1 MELKIYSGNGT
12 LKLSVEPRDNST
24 QVEEIQAGNVLSLS
38 FTLPRR
44 VSLDVNDYANFLGH
58 RYWLTEKYRPIQKS
72 TVEWEYSFKL
82 YGLENLIS
90 RFLVINSTDGGNEP
104 VFTLTAPPRE
114 HVALIVKSINAG
126 FGTNDWKV
134 GTVEGNDNIV
144 VEYHGKYC
152 DEGLKAV
159 ADATGTEYW
168 IEGTTVNLCR
178 CEHGERVI
186 LGYRNGLTKI
196 QPDVAD
202 NAKVYTRLFPIGSS
216 KNIDPAKYG
225 HSRLQLPGGV
235 QYVDVNTDK
244 YGIIH
249 HYEENAFADIFPRY
263 TGTVSNVRSEER
275 TNEEGDKY
283 SVYYFK
289 DDNLPFDPNNYD
301 LGLLVKRVTFQQGSE
316 LAGLGNDDN
325 GTHYFEFNFDSGTR
339 EFEIIPLFTDSGHL
353 PGGVLI
359 PKPGDLYIPWNML
372 MPDEYYSIAE
382 DEFLAAVHEYNRR
395 HCVDVSCFKA
405 STDYIEIDKRKLELH
420 VGQRVRLES
429 PDYFPETGYKDS
441 RITKITRK
449 VNRPSQMDLEISDA
463 LSTGAIDK
471 IKGDIDEVKAYVQLS
486 RGNLPDIIKV
496 GDCTPFTDN
505 NILSARRTKTDFMS
519 RRHDDRSA
527 GRIAS
532 DKALEVGDF
541 RSGASG
547 AMLFKDALSGHTV
560 LELDKLYVRLKAY
573 FETLE
578 IVHVN
583 SVGGKQ
589 IITPGGG
596 IRLNRVATKGLV
608 EVEVEKTRPKVDAEG
623 NPVLDDEGN
632 PVMETYTETQLVDNG
647 VPEGVYRCW
656 FLAEQD
662 GETIEN
668 RFAVGDQAYSKT
680 FNAKEGVSNKVS
692 NNYYWRLV
700 TGVGDDYIDLS
711 MTDCDTGSDAP
722 VAGDVVAHLGN
733 RNDVDRQ
740 NALVFSAV
748 DTFSPSITLYQGIDS
763 YSYVGK
769 DVVGYGVD
777 KTTGKAF
784 FRVYGDGY
792 IGARDGSSFLQFIE
806 GEGAQFKGKLS
817 VGTTI
822 GDGSTIESALQ
833 KATQSAIDTANENI
847 GTFVTAVTAQI
858 DELGKQIDRQIQT
871 WFDTGIPTLD
881 NHPAE
886 NWTTDEDK
894 EKHLGDLY
902 FDNLTGLAYR
912 FSKNDSGNYFWN
924 DKVDSAIAKALADA
938 AKAQDTADGKRRVFV
953 SQPTDADEYDV
964 GDLWVNANYPAD
976 ASVYS
981 NEILRSVSHKAA
993 NAPFTINHWTKSS
1006 KYTDDTRAE
1015 QVQQNVDNLATEVNA
1030 VHSTVNDMHD
1040 FTDEAF
1046 KDGIVDRAEAAKIE
1060 GYINAVQSIKA
1071 QADNAYSPVYDNAL
1085 LAGVA
1090 KAELAEAMTAFTLSC
1105 TELISTVNT
1114 SVADGIV
1121 TAIERAAVDGKYTAF
1136 NTKYGD
1142 FTARLAVANAYIQ
1155 DKINSTVN
1163 DALRQIG
1170 SYSYLKNALKENTS
1184 IEGGLIQSSVLAL
1197 GYTDAQGA
1205 HHIMAGS
1212 SGIYESS
1219 QLGGGIAFW
1228 AGGPRI
1234 DKFVDTT
1241 ATDAA
1246 SFVVRHDGSG
1256 YAAKGAIR
1264 FNADGTVEAD
1274 PLSFF
1279 VGEST
1284 VGGLLASLQV
1294 VMAGDKPD
1302 YIIPKVPFQS
1312 LTVANGIR
1320 IGDGWLKYDAAKK
1333 AVYVEG
1339 LDGAAIGFYSKG
1351 WLSFRGAND
1360 GSGGS
1365 AVAGAANLSD
1375 LKDVSLG
1382 SLVAGQALVWN
1393 GAKWVNSTIATS
1405 GLDELSLANYLSS
1418 HGYATQSWANGVF
1431 VSKSGDTMT
1440 GHLTLLAHDMY
1451 LKNSTDGSQYVCYGF
1466 KNTANAIIAQIGY
1479 HNTGKRVIINPV
1491 GSSEPWVDA
1500 VGKYNLI
1507 IGNNELKYNTHSLL
1521 HTGNYTATLDDRY
1534 LKLTGGTVTGLLKI
1548 SFAASTPFIVNNP
1561 VVNKECGIAFNLSN
1575 TGKGWVGYNP
1585 TLGAVL
1591 YNYANGKYLGIKDD
1605 GTPHY
1610 QGYTLWHSGND
1621 GHNSGLD
1628 ADTVDG
1634 VQCSDMLHF
1643 VALQPQNLDANS
1655 IVTTGSCYV
1664 PRGDMNNSSW
1674 NGYTFTNFPTS
1685 KPQGGFMLMNLAEG
1699 NYRRQL
1705 YTAYNNSNLYVRYY
1719 YFNGTAVTW
1728 SPWRTLAF
1736 TDSTVANANS
1746 LGGKAAAQYVTTDT
1760 AQEIT
1765 GIKTFT
1771 NYTKIEQ
1778 ALMFKGAPDGVYFA
1792 TSANG
1797 NLNISA
1803 HTNYSYVKNIG
1814 YITPSGSLTMG
1825 SFIKSGGTAAQF
1837 LKADG
1842 SVDSR
1847 AFLVL
1852 DGQQESTGP
1861 SLDLNA
1867 FNTAVFTRIR
1877 TGEQT
1882 TTNCPFAGY
1891 GQLLNLWTTGKVS
1904 ALQIATKSSDIYF
1917 RSKDGA
1923 AATITSNWHRILHSG
1938 NYSSILDDRYVN
1950 ASGDTMTGP
1959 LAVREIDAPD
1969 GNGLLAYSGSW
1980 TGVDFSSQYGVGT
1993 INKQGVI
2000 RSGNASLIH
2009 YRHGAGNATIWDS
2022 LNDGHGSGLNADMLD
2037 GLHLDSVRGY
2047 RVEHPAINSSLA
2059 VGNVPFNALGMQH
2072 GTPIYNDPEFAS
2084 GNNGVAVYNNAANGN
2099 VTITRIAD
2107 NQASANSSGYILQ
2120 IKVTGP
2126 AEPWTGGF
2134 VQSIQS
2140 RANAV
2145 FMQIFRAKIPVGYN
2159 VNVNSNQMGANYSD
2173 VWITSTAGTGKW
2185 EWYARVVYCGASG
2198 SFSLGGYVSLKGANA
2213 TAANP
2218 LYWYLSHCQV
2228 WDLSKNNYGTLRA
2241 KFADALS
2248 ASRSIWGQSF
2258 DGSGNV
2264 SGNMTGV
2271 GTITSTYYSLH
2282 NISNNPYLK
2291 FNVDGK
2297 ITYVQALSTGIG
2309 VGPTYTALF
2318 VTNDSKVGIGTA
2330 SPSEKL
2336 SVAGWVGTIG
2346 DTGWYNITHGGGWY
2360 MSDSGWVRTYNNKG
2374 IYSGTGE
2381 IRNNSYFNRT
2391 VYEGSS
2397 WNNGYGAYNVGIIS
2411 NSSQTPLMVAYRNGY
2426 AVDVT
2431 GANRLFALEL
2441 LNNGAEMHFAFGG
2454 STKFSMTS
2462 AGVFFA
2468 DGGLWTNGFL
2478 SFKGKNTSS
2487 DARLKR
2493 HIRDIHVPLAV
2504 IAKAPNI
2511 IYAWRDDGS
2520 LDMGSIAQYWQKHL
2534 PLSVR
2539 LCQNGY
2545 LGMDYSKVAL
2555 ACVISMASELLGVK
2569 DDVSVLKRELRQLKH
2584 ENQQL
2589 KQQIDRM
2596 ERRIA

>member
-1 MELKIYSGNGT
+1 ME
-12 LKLSVEPRDNST
+12 VEIVDIHGSSILRFEPN
-24 QVEEIQAGNVLSLS
+24 AGS
-38 FTLPRR
+38 RR
-44 VSLDVNDYANFLGH
+44 VRHLMGDDYVSLKVSSPTRIPLTIGCIAKTQYGNFEIASPSPNPTYNEDTGGYDYDIRFDAHYIKWENKIFLYTQGD
-58 RYWLTEKYRPIQKS
+58 RRSGAAWS
-72 TVEWEYSFKL
+72 
-82 YGLENLIS
+82 
-90 RFLVINSTDGGNEP
+90 
-104 VFTLTAPPRE
+104 LTAPLEVHMEIFLKNLKKLGYTYGGTHYGFSIASSIENKSRLITYQSTSLLDALNEMAKAWDCEWWLEDNMIMFGRVQYGSYVDIEIGVNAANIQPSAQRDSFATRIYAFGSTRNIPPGYRESQEEEVVVNGIVQKRLMLPSGYPYVDVRSGLSTAEAIEGVVFADHIYPRTDGLISE
-114 HVALIVKSINAG
+114 VSAYDVIVNDDEEGKTESDSEPAQDAGNGEPSDQPNQEEGEEKKKQRYWRFKDANFNFSNDYILPNTELRAVFQSGKLNGMDFAVAFNPNGKPEKLEDGTWNPDAQLFEIVANEDYGRLLPDDILKPEAGDKYVLYGWDVTKIENLGLVAEAESELLDYARSYVAKMSIDPNTYTCPMMSDYMYGLDKHGNLNSAYSKHFDIGASVNLVNAAFFSG
-126 FGTNDWKV
+126 GSRQSRVVGYEMDFSEPWVCTLYVGEKASYSRLKNLESKVDALTLKGQTYTGSRGGGGSIYVIGTNDTTPPTDRNV
-134 GTVEGNDNIV
+134 
-144 VEYHGKYC
+144 YSSLRQRRMF
-152 DEGLKAV
+152 LKR
-159 ADATGTEYW
+159 DA
-168 IEGTTVNLCR
+168 
-178 CEHGERVI
+178 
-186 LGYRNGLTKI
+186 
-196 QPDVAD
+196 
-202 NAKVYTRLFPIGSS
+202 
-216 KNIDPAKYG
+216 
-225 HSRLQLPGGV
+225 
-235 QYVDVNTDK
+235 
-244 YGIIH
+244 
-249 HYEENAFADIFPRY
+249 
-263 TGTVSNVRSEER
+263 
-275 TNEEGDKY
+275 
-283 SVYYFK
+283 
-289 DDNLPFDPNNYD
+289 
-301 LGLLVKRVTFQQGSE
+301 
-316 LAGLGNDDN
+316 
-325 GTHYFEFNFDSGTR
+325 
-339 EFEIIPLFTDSGHL
+339 
-353 PGGVLI
+353 
-359 PKPGDLYIPWNML
+359 
-372 MPDEYYSIAE
+372 
-382 DEFLAAVHEYNRR
+382 
-395 HCVDVSCFKA
+395 
-405 STDYIEIDKRKLELH
+405 
-420 VGQRVRLES
+420 
-429 PDYFPETGYKDS
+429 
-441 RITKITRK
+441 
-449 VNRPSQMDLEISDA
+449 
-463 LSTGAIDK
+463 
-471 IKGDIDEVKAYVQLS
+471 
-486 RGNLPDIIKV
+486 
-496 GDCTPFTDN
+496 
-505 NILSARRTKTDFMS
+505 
-519 RRHDDRSA
+519 DDRTT
-527 GRIAS
+527 GKLAS
-532 DKALEVGDF
+532 DKAFEVGEF

-578 IVHVN
+578 IIHVN

-623 NPVLDDEGN
+623 NPVLDEEGN

-662 GETIEN
+662 GEKVEN

-692 NNYYWRLV
+692 NSYYWRLV

-748 DTFSPSITLYQGIDS
+748 DTFSPSITLYQGINS

-792 IGARDGSSFLQFIE
+792 IGARDGSSFLQFVE

-847 GTFVTAVTAQI
+847 GTFVTAVTAKL
-858 DELGKQIDRQIQT
+858 DELGTQIDRQIQT
-871 WFDTGIPTLD
+871 WFDTGTPTLN

-886 NWTTDEDK
+886 NWTTDE
-894 EKHLGDLY
+894 ERNVHLGDLY
-902 FDNLTGLAYR
+902 YDDNGYAYR
-912 FSKNDSGNYFWN
+912 FQQKPDGTYYWKEIKDNDI
-924 DKVDSAIAKALADA
+924 VKALADA

-1060 GYINAVQSIKA
+1060 GYINSVQSIKA
-1071 QADNAYSPVYDNAL
+1071 QADNAYAPVYENAL

-1090 KAELAEAMTAFTLSC
+1090 KTELAEAMTAFTQSC

-1114 SVADGIV
+1114 SVADGLV

-1142 FTARLAVANAYIQ
+1142 FTARLAAANAYIQ
-1155 DKINSTVN
+1155 DKINATAN
-1163 DALRQIG
+1163 DALSQIG

-1197 GYTDAQGA
+1197 GYTDALGA

-1228 AGGPRI
+1228 AGGSRI
-1234 DKFVDTT
+1234 DKFVNTT

-1312 LTVANGIR
+1312 LTVADGIR

-1339 LDGAAIGFYSKG
+1339 LDGTTIGFYSTG

-1365 AVAGAANLSD
+1365 ASAGASNLSD

-1382 SLVAGQALVWN
+1382 SLAAGQALVWN

-1405 GLDELSLANYLSS
+1405 GLDEASLANYLTS
-1418 HGYATQSWANGVF
+1418 HSYATQQWANGAF
-1431 VSKSGDTMT
+1431 VNKSGDTMT
-1440 GHLTLLAHDMY
+1440 GHLTMLAKDVY

-1466 KNTANAIIAQIGY
+1466 KNTANAIIAQVGY
-1479 HNTGKRVIINPV
+1479 HNTAKRIIINPV
-1491 GSSEPWVDA
+1491 GSSEPWMDA

-1507 IGNNELKYNTHSLL
+1507 VGNNELKYNT
-1521 HTGNYTATLDDRY
+1521 
-1534 LKLTGGTVTGLLKI
+1534 
-1548 SFAASTPFIVNNP
+1548 
-1561 VVNKECGIAFNLSN
+1561 
-1575 TGKGWVGYNP
+1575 
-1585 TLGAVL
+1585 
-1591 YNYANGKYLGIKDD
+1591 
-1605 GTPHY
+1605 
-1610 QGYTLWHSGND
+1610 YTLWHSGND
-1621 GHNSGLD
+1621 GHNSRLD

-1634 VQCSDMLHF
+1634 VHCSDMLHF
-1643 VALQPQNLDANS
+1643 VALQPQNLDAND
-1655 IVTTGSCYV
+1655 IITTGSCYV
-1664 PRGDMNNSSW
+1664 PRGDMNQSSW

-1699 NYRRQL
+1699 NYRRQI
-1705 YTAYNNSNLYVRYY
+1705 YTAYNNPNLYSRYY
-1719 YFNGTAVTW
+1719 YYNRTTATW
-1728 SPWRTLAF
+1728 SPWHTLAF

-1746 LGGKAAAQYVTTDT
+1746 LGGIAAGDYVTRNGD
-1760 AQEIT
+1760 QKI
-1765 GIKTFT
+1765 GGVKTFT
-1771 NYTKIEQ
+1771 TYVKNEM
-1778 ALMFKGAPDGVYFA
+1778 ASMFKAGADGIYFA
-1792 TSANG
+1792 PSTDGSLRINT
-1797 NLNISA
+1797 
-1803 HTNYSYVKNIG
+1803 HTNYSYTG
-1814 YITPSGSLTMG
+1814 YIGRISQDGSLTMG
-1825 SFIKSGGTAAQF
+1825 SFIKSGGTASQF
-1837 LKADG
+1837 LMADG
-1842 SVDSR
+1842 TVTTKH
-1847 AFLVL
+1847 VL
-1852 DGQQESTGP
+1852 S
-1861 SLDLNA
+1861 S
-1867 FNTAVFTRIR
+1867 I
-1877 TGEQT
+1877 
-1882 TTNCPFAGY
+1882 TNLGWV
-1891 GQLLNLWTTGKVS
+1891 GTSG
-1904 ALQIATKSSDIYF
+1904 QIATINTLAFWNGQYTAGNSNLQYCDRGRFGTMATASASDY
-1917 RSKDGA
+1917 
-1923 AATITSNWHRILHSG
+1923 
-1938 NYSSILDDRYVN
+1938 
-1950 ASGDTMTGP
+1950 
-1959 LAVREIDAPD
+1959 LA
-1969 GNGLLAYSGSW
+1969 
-1980 TGVDFSSQYGVGT
+1980 
-1993 INKQGVI
+1993 
-2000 RSGNASLIH
+2000 RSG
-2009 YRHGAGNATIWDS
+2009 
-2022 LNDGHGSGLNADMLD
+2022 GSMTNTNLVTNMNADLLD

-2047 RVEHPAINSSLA
+2047 RVEHPAINSSLT
-2059 VGNVPFNALGMQH
+2059 VGNMPFNAFGMQH
-2072 GTPIYNDPEFAS
+2072 GTPLFIDPEFAS
-2084 GNNGVAVYNNAANGN
+2084 GTNNVGVYNNLQNGN
-2099 VTITRIAD
+2099 VTVTRIAD
-2107 NQASANSSGYILQ
+2107 DQTSANSSGYILQ
-2120 IKVTGP
+2120 IKVTGA
-2126 AEPWTGGF
+2126 AEPCLGGF
-2134 VQSIQS
+2134 VQAIQS

-2159 VNVNSNQMGANYSD
+2159 VNDNSNQMGTNYSD

-2198 SFSLGGYVSLKGANA
+2198 TFSLGGYVSLKGANA

-2218 LYWYLSHCQV
+2218 LYWYLSHCQA
-2228 WDLSKNNYGTLRA
+2228 WDLSKNNYGSLRA

-2248 ASRSIWGQSF
+2248 ASRTLWGQSF
-2258 DGSGNV
+2258 NGSSNV

-2282 NISNNPYLK
+2282 NISTNPYLK
-2291 FNVDGK
+2291 FNVGGN

-2336 SVAGWVGTIG
+2336 SVNGWVGTIG
-2346 DTGWYNITHGGGWY
+2346 ASGWYNITYGGGWY
-2360 MSDSGWVRTYNNKG
+2360 MADSTWIRTYNSKNVYAG
-2374 IYSGTGE
+2374 SAIIRTDGTIQVGDG
-2381 IRNNSYFNRT
+2381 
-2391 VYEGSS
+2391 GSKF
-2397 WNNGYGAYNVGIIS
+2397 YA
-2411 NSSQTPLMVAYRNGY
+2411 NSSGVVFAKTGIWTDGY
-2426 AVDVT
+2426 
-2431 GANRLFALEL
+2431 
-2441 LNNGAEMHFAFGG
+2441 M
-2454 STKFSMTS
+2454 
-2462 AGVFFA
+2462 
-2468 DGGLWTNGFL
+2468 
-2478 SFKGKNTSS
+2478 SFKGQNTSS

-2493 HIRDIHVPLAV
+2493 YIRDIHVPLTT

-2511 IYAWRDDGS
+2511 IYTWLDTGK

-2534 PLSVR
+2534 PLSVYVR
-2539 LCQNGY
+2539 DNGY

-2569 DDVSVLKRELRQLKH
+2569 DDVSTLKQEVRQLRH

-2589 KQQIDRM
+2589 KQQLNKM

>member
-1 MELKIYSGNGT
+1 MLCVASIPYFRIME
-12 LKLSVEPRDNST
+12 VEIVDIHGSSILRFEPN
-24 QVEEIQAGNVLSLS
+24 AGS
-38 FTLPRR
+38 RR
-44 VSLDVNDYANFLGH
+44 VRHLMGDDYVSLKVSSPTRIPLTIGCIAKTQYGNFEIASPSPNPTYNEDTGGYDYDIRFDAHYIKWKNKIFLYTQGD
-58 RYWLTEKYRPIQKS
+58 RRSEAAWS
-72 TVEWEYSFKL
+72 
-82 YGLENLIS
+82 
-90 RFLVINSTDGGNEP
+90 
-104 VFTLTAPPRE
+104 LTAPLEVHMEIFLKNLKKLGYTYGGTHYGFSIASSIENKSRLITYQSTSLLDALNEMAKAWDCEWWLEDNMIMFGRVQYGSYVDIEIGVNAANIQPSAQRDSFATRIYAFGSTRNIPPGYRESQEEEVVVNGIVQKRLMLPSGYPYVDVRSGLNTAEAIEGVVFADHIYPRTDGLISE
-114 HVALIVKSINAG
+114 VSAYDVIVNDDEEGKTESDSEPAQDASNGEASDQPNQEEGEGKKKQRYWRFKDANFNFSNDYILPNTELRVAFQSGKLNGMDFAVAFNPNGKPEKLEDGTWNPDAQLFEIVANEDYGRLLPDDILKPEAGDKYVLYGWDVTKIENLGLVAEAESELLDYARSYVAKMSIDPNTYTCPMMSDYMYGLDKHGNLNSAYSKHFDIGASVNLVNAAFFSG
-126 FGTNDWKV
+126 GSRQSRVVGYEMDFSEPWVCTLYVGEKASYSRLKNLESKVDALTLKGQTYTGSRGGGGGIYVIGTNDTTPPTDRNV
-134 GTVEGNDNIV
+134 
-144 VEYHGKYC
+144 YSSLRQRRMF
-152 DEGLKAV
+152 LKR
-159 ADATGTEYW
+159 DA
-168 IEGTTVNLCR
+168 
-178 CEHGERVI
+178 
-186 LGYRNGLTKI
+186 
-196 QPDVAD
+196 
-202 NAKVYTRLFPIGSS
+202 
-216 KNIDPAKYG
+216 
-225 HSRLQLPGGV
+225 
-235 QYVDVNTDK
+235 
-244 YGIIH
+244 
-249 HYEENAFADIFPRY
+249 
-263 TGTVSNVRSEER
+263 
-275 TNEEGDKY
+275 
-283 SVYYFK
+283 
-289 DDNLPFDPNNYD
+289 
-301 LGLLVKRVTFQQGSE
+301 
-316 LAGLGNDDN
+316 
-325 GTHYFEFNFDSGTR
+325 
-339 EFEIIPLFTDSGHL
+339 
-353 PGGVLI
+353 
-359 PKPGDLYIPWNML
+359 
-372 MPDEYYSIAE
+372 
-382 DEFLAAVHEYNRR
+382 
-395 HCVDVSCFKA
+395 
-405 STDYIEIDKRKLELH
+405 
-420 VGQRVRLES
+420 
-429 PDYFPETGYKDS
+429 
-441 RITKITRK
+441 
-449 VNRPSQMDLEISDA
+449 
-463 LSTGAIDK
+463 
-471 IKGDIDEVKAYVQLS
+471 
-486 RGNLPDIIKV
+486 
-496 GDCTPFTDN
+496 
-505 NILSARRTKTDFMS
+505 
-519 RRHDDRSA
+519 DDRTA
-527 GRIAS
+527 GKLAS
-532 DKALEVGDF
+532 DKAFEVGEF

-662 GETIEN
+662 GEKVEN

-692 NNYYWRLV
+692 NSYYWRLV

-748 DTFSPSITLYQGIDS
+748 DTFSPSITLYQGINS

-847 GTFVTAVTAQI
+847 GTFVTAVTAKL
-858 DELGKQIDRQIQT
+858 DDLGKQIDRQIQT
-871 WFDTGIPTLD
+871 WFDTGTPTLN

-886 NWTTDEDK
+886 NWTTDE
-894 EKHLGDLY
+894 ERNVHLGDLY
-902 FDNLTGLAYR
+902 YDDNGYAYR
-912 FSKNDSGNYFWN
+912 FQQKPDGTYYWKEIKDNDI
-924 DKVDSAIAKALADA
+924 VKALADA

-1046 KDGIVDRAEAAKIE
+1046 KDGIVDRAEAAKID
-1060 GYINAVQSIKA
+1060 GYINSVQSIKA
-1071 QADNAYSPVYDNAL
+1071 QADNAYAPVYDNAL

-1090 KAELAEAMTAFTLSC
+1090 KTELAEAMTAFTQSC

-1114 SVADGIV
+1114 SVADGVV

-1142 FTARLAVANAYIQ
+1142 FTARLAAANAYIQ
-1155 DKINSTVN
+1155 DKINSTAN
-1163 DALRQIG
+1163 YALSQIG

-1228 AGGPRI
+1228 AGGSRI
-1234 DKFVDTT
+1234 DKFVNTT

-1294 VMAGDKPD
+1294 VMAGNKPD

-1312 LTVANGIR
+1312 LTVADGIR
-1320 IGDGWLKYDAAKK
+1320 IGDGWLKYDATNN

-1339 LDGAAIGFYSKG
+1339 LDGGTIGFYSKG

-1382 SLVAGQALVWN
+1382 SLAAGQALVWN

-1405 GLDELSLANYLSS
+1405 GLDEASLANYLSS
-1418 HGYATQSWANGVF
+1418 HGYATQQWANDRYYTKTEVDAKNFIKDAGDGRSLMFNYSANALGYDNFTWVAVWNGNTLQCCNKSLF
-1431 VSKSGDTMT
+1431 ATASALASGLSGKVNKSGDTMT
-1440 GHLTLLAHDMY
+1440 GQLTIHNGTYNKTLVLSSAGADAKSKGPGILFNGSETDRSQGIVLRHEWYDTFTPGYGLAISRDTS
-1451 LKNSTDGSQYVCYGF
+1451 LETGD
-1466 KNTANAIIAQIGY
+1466 ANMWLY
-1479 HNTGKRVIINPV
+1479 NTGRYISKVPTGTKPIDV
-1491 GSSEPWVDA
+1491 VSTTLCT
-1500 VGKYNLI
+1500 NL
-1507 IGNNELKYNTHSLL
+1507 N
-1521 HTGNYTATLDDRY
+1521 A
-1534 LKLTGGTVTGLLKI
+1534 
-1548 SFAASTPFIVNNP
+1548 
-1561 VVNKECGIAFNLSN
+1561 
-1575 TGKGWVGYNP
+1575 
-1585 TLGAVL
+1585 
-1591 YNYANGKYLGIKDD
+1591 
-1605 GTPHY
+1605 
-1610 QGYTLWHSGND
+1610 
-1621 GHNSGLD
+1621 
-1628 ADTVDG
+1628 
-1634 VQCSDMLHF
+1634 DMLDGLH
-1643 VALQPQNLDANS
+1643 NGE
-1655 IVTTGSCYV
+1655 VTARLV
-1664 PRGDMNNSSW
+1664 N
-1674 NGYTFTNFPTS
+1674 
-1685 KPQGGFMLMNLAEG
+1685 
-1699 NYRRQL
+1699 
-1705 YTAYNNSNLYVRYY
+1705 YNNGGNVFRAVQFMQRSEGWNAWDAPTQNWYSVIKLNHGNGDTYY
-1719 YFNGTAVTW
+1719 SRVLAFDFHTDNIYTHRKQNGTDAG
-1728 SPWRTLAF
+1728 WRTLAF
-1736 TDSTVANANS
+1736 TDSTVANADK
-1746 LGGKAAAQYVTTDT
+1746 LGGIAAGDYVTRLSNQT
-1760 AQEIT
+1760 IS

-1778 ALMFKGAPDGVYFA
+1778 ALMFKGGPNGVYFS
-1792 TSANG
+1792 TNANG
-1797 NLNISA
+1797 NLYISA
-1803 HTNYSYVKNIG
+1803 HANYSYIKNIG
-1814 YITPSGSLTMG
+1814 HITPDGSLTMA
-1825 SFIKSGGTAAQF
+1825 SFVKTGGTASQF
-1837 LKADG
+1837 LMADG
-1842 SVDSR
+1842 SVVTKKTATAPCDLGWVNNDTGNSSVPTIAVLAYWNGCYKGTGSNLQYCDR
-1847 AFLVL
+1847 GRFGTMATASASDYLARSGGSMTNTNLVTNLNADLLDGYHVSQLARLTSANASVGAYNRPVYVNGGVVNAVTSVGEAFLSWGGQSFAGSFSPV
-1852 DGQQESTGP
+1852 DGAMVGALGANRFAFLKPAGTTFQYSRNSGSTWSDYGLNDTQKSSFFDAGVQQTLRAGGASAGSASYQLRVIVSTSAARVYTAINKFVINFSTEGCNGTTVTIEKALESTPDSWVTVASNVPLSGWSGWNVVNVP
-1861 SLDLNA
+1861 A
-1867 FNTAVFTRIR
+1867 FCTYGNSPGVQYGRIRFTFKCVSVGSGNSTFAVFCIM
-1877 TGEQT
+1877 
-1882 TTNCPFAGY
+1882 AY
-1891 GQLLNLWTTGKVS
+1891 GGFGWTT
-1904 ALQIATKSSDIYF
+1904 ASSM
-1917 RSKDGA
+1917 A
-1923 AATITSNWHRILHSG
+1923 ANGHL
-1938 NYSSILDDRYVN
+1938 YSY
-1950 ASGDTMTGP
+1950 
-1959 LAVREIDAPD
+1959 D
-1969 GNGLLAYSGSW
+1969 GNQNAYFPGY
-1980 TGVDFSSQYGVGT
+1980 VRL
-1993 INKQGVI
+1993 N
-2000 RSGNASLIH
+2000 
-2009 YRHGAGNATIWDS
+2009 
-2022 LNDGHGSGLNADMLD
+2022 NDGHD
-2037 GLHLDSVRGY
+2037 
-2047 RVEHPAINSSLA
+2047 
-2059 VGNVPFNALGMQH
+2059 VG
-2072 GTPIYNDPEFAS
+2072 TTW
-2084 GNNGVAVYNNAANGN
+2084 NNGAGQLGVA
-2099 VTITRIAD
+2099 
-2107 NQASANSSGYILQ
+2107 L
-2120 IKVTGP
+2120 
-2126 AEPWTGGF
+2126 
-2134 VQSIQS
+2134 
-2140 RANAV
+2140 
-2145 FMQIFRAKIPVGYN
+2145 
-2159 VNVNSNQMGANYSD
+2159 VNNSNQ
-2173 VWITSTAGTGKW
+2173 
-2185 EWYARVVYCGASG
+2185 
-2198 SFSLGGYVSLKGANA
+2198 
-2213 TAANP
+2213 
-2218 LYWYLSHCQV
+2218 
-2228 WDLSKNNYGTLRA
+2228 
-2241 KFADALS
+2241 
-2248 ASRSIWGQSF
+2248 
-2258 DGSGNV
+2258 
-2264 SGNMTGV
+2264 
-2271 GTITSTYYSLH
+2271 
-2282 NISNNPYLK
+2282 
-2291 FNVDGK
+2291 
-2297 ITYVQALSTGIG
+2297 
-2309 VGPTYTALF
+2309 
-2318 VTNDSKVGIGTA
+2318 
-2330 SPSEKL
+2330 
-2336 SVAGWVGTIG
+2336 
-2346 DTGWYNITHGGGWY
+2346 
-2360 MSDSGWVRTYNNKG
+2360 
-2374 IYSGTGE
+2374 
-2381 IRNNSYFNRT
+2381 
-2391 VYEGSS
+2391 
-2397 WNNGYGAYNVGIIS
+2397 
-2411 NSSQTPLMVAYRNGY
+2411 TPLLVAHRYR
-2426 AVDVT
+2426 AASDVT

-2441 LNNGAEMHFAFGG
+2441 LNSGAEMHFAFGG
-2454 STKFSMTS
+2454 STKFSMTNT
-2462 AGVFFA
+2462 GVFFA

-2493 HIRDIHVPLAV
+2493 YIGDIRVPLAV

-2569 DDVSVLKRELRQLKH
+2569 DDVSELKREVRQLKC

-2589 KQQIDRM
+2589 KQQITTL

>member
-1 MELKIYSGNGT
+1 MELKIYSSDGR
-12 LKLSVEPRDNST
+12 LKLTVEPRDNST
-24 QVEEIQAGNVLSLS
+24 QVEGIQAGNVLSLS
-38 FTLPRR
+38 FILPRR
-44 VSLDVNDYANFLGH
+44 VSLDVNDYANFMGH

-104 VFTLTAPPRE
+104 VFSLTAPPRE

-134 GTVEGNDNIV
+134 GTVDGGDNIV
-144 VEYHGKYC
+144 VDYHGKYC

-159 ADATGTEYW
+159 ADAAGTEYW

-178 CEHGERVI
+178 CEHGERVT
-186 LGYRNGLTKI
+186 LGYQNGLTKI

-202 NAKVYTRLFPIGSS
+202 NAKVYTRLFPTGSS
-216 KNIDPAKYG
+216 KNIDSEKYG
-225 HSRLQLPGGV
+225 HSRLQLPAGA
-235 QYVDVNTDK
+235 QYVDINTDK

-249 HYEENAFADIFPRY
+249 HYEENAFAGIFPRY
-263 TGTVSNVRSEER
+263 TGTVSSVRSEER
-275 TNEEGDKY
+275 TNEEGNKY

-289 DDNLPFDPNNYD
+289 DDNLPFDPNQYEI
-301 LGLLVKRVTFQQGSE
+301 GGLVKHVSFQEGSE
-316 LAGLGNDDN
+316 LAGLGNEDN
-325 GTHYFEFNFDSGTR
+325 GTHYFEANFNSDTR
-339 EFEIIPLFTDSGHL
+339 EFEIVTQFYDSGQL
-353 PGGVLI
+353 PGGVLV
-359 PKPGDLYIPWNML
+359 PKAGDRYIPWNIR
-372 MPDEYYSIAE
+372 MPDEYYALAE
-382 DEFLAAVHEYNRR
+382 AEFLDAVHEYNRR
-395 HCVDVSCFKA
+395 HSVDVSCFKA
-405 STDYIEIDKRKLELH
+405 PTDYIEIEKRKLELH
-420 VGQRVRLES
+420 VGRRVRLES
-429 PDYFPETGYKDS
+429 SEYFPETGYKDS

-449 VNRPSQMDLEISDA
+449 VNLPSQMDLEISDA

-486 RGNLPDIIKV
+486 RGNLPDIIKT

-505 NILSARRTKTDFMS
+505 NLLSARRTKTDFMS

-527 GRIAS
+527 GQIAS
-532 DKALEVGDF
+532 DKAFEVGEF

-623 NPVLDDEGN
+623 NPVLDEEGN

-662 GETIEN
+662 GEKVEN

-692 NNYYWRLV
+692 NSYYWRLV
-700 TGVGDDYIDLS
+700 TCVGDDYIDLS

-748 DTFSPSITLYQGIDS
+748 DTFSPSITLYQGINS

-847 GTFVTAVTAQI
+847 GTFVTAVTAKL
-858 DELGKQIDRQIQT
+858 DDLGKQIDRQIQT
-871 WFDTGIPTLD
+871 WFDTGTPTLN

-886 NWTTDEDK
+886 NWTTDE
-894 EKHLGDLY
+894 ERNVHLGDLY
-902 FDNLTGLAYR
+902 YDDNGYAYR
-912 FSKNDSGNYFWN
+912 FQQKPDGTYYWKEIKDNDI
-924 DKVDSAIAKALADA
+924 VKALADA

-1046 KDGIVDRAEAAKIE
+1046 KDGIVDRAEAAKID
-1060 GYINAVQSIKA
+1060 GYINSVQSIKA
-1071 QADNAYSPVYDNAL
+1071 QADNAYAPVYDNAL

-1090 KAELAEAMTAFTLSC
+1090 KTELAEAMTAFTQSC

-1114 SVADGIV
+1114 SVADGVV

-1142 FTARLAVANAYIQ
+1142 FTARLAAANAYIQ
-1155 DKINSTVN
+1155 DKINSTAN
-1163 DALRQIG
+1163 NALSQIG

-1228 AGGPRI
+1228 AGGSRI
-1234 DKFVDTT
+1234 DKFVNTT

-1294 VMAGDKPD
+1294 VMAGNKPD

-1312 LTVANGIR
+1312 LTVADGIR
-1320 IGDGWLKYDAAKK
+1320 IGDGWLKYDATNN

-1339 LDGAAIGFYSKG
+1339 LDGGTIGFYSKG

-1382 SLVAGQALVWN
+1382 SLAAGQALVWN

-1405 GLDELSLANYLSS
+1405 GLDEASLSNYLSS
-1418 HGYATQSWANGVF
+1418 HGYATQSWANGAF
-1431 VSKSGDTMT
+1431 VNKAGDTMT
-1440 GHLTLLAHDMY
+1440 GHLTMLAKDVY
-1451 LKNSTDGSQYVCYGF
+1451 LKNSTDNSQYVCYGF
-1466 KNTANAIIAQIGY
+1466 KNTANAIIAQVGY
-1479 HNTGKRVIINPV
+1479 HNTAKRIIINPV

-1507 IGNNELKYNTHSLL
+1507 VGNNELKYNT
-1521 HTGNYTATLDDRY
+1521 
-1534 LKLTGGTVTGLLKI
+1534 
-1548 SFAASTPFIVNNP
+1548 
-1561 VVNKECGIAFNLSN
+1561 
-1575 TGKGWVGYNP
+1575 
-1585 TLGAVL
+1585 
-1591 YNYANGKYLGIKDD
+1591 
-1605 GTPHY
+1605 
-1610 QGYTLWHSGND
+1610 YTLWHSGND

-1628 ADTVDG
+1628 ADLLDG
-1634 VQCSDMLHF
+1634 VHCSDMLHF
-1643 VALQPQNLDANS
+1643 VALYPQNLDANG

-1705 YTAYNNSNLYVRYY
+1705 YAAYNNPNLYVRYN

-1728 SPWRTLAF
+1728 SPWHELAF
-1736 TDSTVANANS
+1736 IDSTVANANS

-1760 AQEIT
+1760 AQTIS
-1765 GIKTFT
+1765 GVKTFT
-1771 NYTKIEQ
+1771 SKVV
-1778 ALMFKGAPDGVYFA
+1778 LKGACTPNMGWADINAPRLEFHNADSSQAVGFILTDYDSYRVPA
-1792 TSANG
+1792 GLKLVG
-1797 NLNISA
+1797 NQGNEWLEA
-1803 HTNYSYVKNIG
+1803 PRFVK
-1814 YITPSGSLTMG
+1814 T
-1825 SFIKSGGTAAQF
+1825 GGTDMQ
-1837 LKADG
+1837 LLRADG
-1842 SVDSR
+1842 GVATFNWAGQSGQPTWLWGGNAQHTYYVYNPSNFNVNSAAYLRDRTHGTATYLNYGAEGITTTSWLAAWHSYELRAISPANVLTTINALSR
-1847 AFLVL
+1847 NGGSMTNTNLVTNMNADLL
-1852 DGQQESTGP
+1852 DG
-1861 SLDLNA
+1861 
-1867 FNTAVFTRIR
+1867 
-1877 TGEQT
+1877 
-1882 TTNCPFAGY
+1882 
-1891 GQLLNLWTTGKVS
+1891 
-1904 ALQIATKSSDIYF
+1904 
-1917 RSKDGA
+1917 
-1923 AATITSNWHRILHSG
+1923 
-1938 NYSSILDDRYVN
+1938 
-1950 ASGDTMTGP
+1950 M
-1959 LAVREIDAPD
+1959 
-1969 GNGLLAYSGSW
+1969 
-1980 TGVDFSSQYGVGT
+1980 
-1993 INKQGVI
+1993 
-2000 RSGNASLIH
+2000 
-2009 YRHGAGNATIWDS
+2009 
-2022 LNDGHGSGLNADMLD
+2022 
-2037 GLHLDSVRGY
+2037 HLDSVRGY
-2047 RVEHPAINSSLA
+2047 RVEHPAINSSLT
-2059 VGNVPFNALGMQH
+2059 VGNMPFNAFGMQH
-2072 GTPIYNDPEFAS
+2072 GTPLFIDPEFAS
-2084 GNNGVAVYNNAANGN
+2084 GTNNVSVYNNLQNGN
-2099 VTITRIAD
+2099 VTVTRIAD

-2120 IKVTGP
+2120 IKVTGA

-2159 VNVNSNQMGANYSD
+2159 VNANSNQMGTNYSD

-2218 LYWYLSHCQV
+2218 LYWYLSHCQT
-2228 WDLSKNNYGTLRA
+2228 WDLSKNNYGSLRA

-2248 ASRSIWGQSF
+2248 ASRTLWGQNF
-2258 DGSGNV
+2258 DGTGNV
-2264 SGNMTGV
+2264 SGDMTGV

-2291 FNVDGK
+2291 FNVGGN
-2297 ITYVQALSTGIG
+2297 ITYVQSLSTGIG
-2309 VGPTYTALF
+2309 VGPTHTALF
-2318 VTNDSKVGIGTA
+2318 VTNDSKVGVGTA

-2346 DTGWYNITHGGGWY
+2346 ATGWYNITYQGGWY
-2360 MSDSGWVRTYNNKG
+2360 MADSAWIRTYNNKNVYAG
-2374 IYSGTGE
+2374 SAIIRTDGTIQVG
-2381 IRNNSYFNRT
+2381 NG
-2391 VYEGSS
+2391 GSKF
-2397 WNNGYGAYNVGIIS
+2397 YA
-2411 NSSQTPLMVAYRNGY
+2411 NSSGVVFA
-2426 AVDVT
+2426 AT
-2431 GANRLFALEL
+2431 GI
-2441 LNNGAEMHFAFGG
+2441 
-2454 STKFSMTS
+2454 
-2462 AGVFFA
+2462 
-2468 DGGLWTNGFL
+2468 WTNGYM
-2478 SFKGKNTSS
+2478 SFRGQNTSS
-2487 DARLKR
+2487 DARQKR
-2493 HIRDIHVPLAV
+2493 IIRDIHVPLTT
-2504 IAKAPNI
+2504 IAKAPNVVF
-2511 IYAWRDDGS
+2511 AWLDNGK
-2520 LDMGSIAQYWQKHL
+2520 LDMGSIAQYWHKHL
-2534 PLSVR
+2534 PLSVCVR
-2539 LCQNGY
+2539 ENGY

-2569 DDVSVLKRELRQLKH
+2569 DDVSTLKQEVRQLKR

-2589 KQQIDRM
+2589 KQQLNKM

>member
-1 MELKIYSGNGT
+1 MEVEIVDIHGSSILRFEPNAGSRRVRHLMGDDYVSLKVSSPTRIP
-12 LKLSVEPRDNST
+12 LSVGCIAKT
-24 QVEEIQAGNVLSLS
+24 QYGNFEIASPSPNPTYNEDTGGYDYDIRFDAHYIKWKNKIFLYTQGD
-38 FTLPRR
+38 RR
-44 VSLDVNDYANFLGH
+44 SEAA
-58 RYWLTEKYRPIQKS
+58 WS
-72 TVEWEYSFKL
+72 
-82 YGLENLIS
+82 
-90 RFLVINSTDGGNEP
+90 
-104 VFTLTAPPRE
+104 LTAPLEVHMEIFLKNLKKLGYTYGGAHYGFSIESSIENKSRLITYQSTSMLDALNEMAKAWNCEWWVDDNMIMFGRVQYGDYVDIEIGVNAANIQPSAQRDSFATRIYAFGSTRNIPPGYRESEEEEVVVNGIVQKRLMLPNGYPYVDVRSGLSTAEAIEGVVFADHIYPRTDG
-114 HVALIVKSINAG
+114 LISEVSAYDVIVNEDEEGKTEPDSEPAQNAG
-126 FGTNDWKV
+126 DGETSDQPNQEEGEERKKQRYWRFKDANFNFSNDYILPNTELRVVFQSGKLNGMDFAVAFNPNGKPEKLEDGTWNPDAQLFEIVANEDYGRLLPDDILKPEAGDKYVLYGWDVTKIEDLGLVAEAESELLDYARSYVAKMAIDPNTYTCPMMSDYMYGLDKHGNLNSAYSKHFDIGASVNLVNAAFFSGGSRQSRVVGYEMDFSEPWVCTLYVGEKASYSRLKNLESKVDALTLKGQTYTGSRGGGGSIYVIGTNDTTPPTDRNV
-134 GTVEGNDNIV
+134 
-144 VEYHGKYC
+144 YSSLRQRRMF
-152 DEGLKAV
+152 LKR
-159 ADATGTEYW
+159 DA
-168 IEGTTVNLCR
+168 
-178 CEHGERVI
+178 
-186 LGYRNGLTKI
+186 
-196 QPDVAD
+196 
-202 NAKVYTRLFPIGSS
+202 
-216 KNIDPAKYG
+216 
-225 HSRLQLPGGV
+225 
-235 QYVDVNTDK
+235 
-244 YGIIH
+244 
-249 HYEENAFADIFPRY
+249 
-263 TGTVSNVRSEER
+263 
-275 TNEEGDKY
+275 
-283 SVYYFK
+283 
-289 DDNLPFDPNNYD
+289 
-301 LGLLVKRVTFQQGSE
+301 
-316 LAGLGNDDN
+316 
-325 GTHYFEFNFDSGTR
+325 
-339 EFEIIPLFTDSGHL
+339 
-353 PGGVLI
+353 
-359 PKPGDLYIPWNML
+359 
-372 MPDEYYSIAE
+372 
-382 DEFLAAVHEYNRR
+382 
-395 HCVDVSCFKA
+395 
-405 STDYIEIDKRKLELH
+405 
-420 VGQRVRLES
+420 
-429 PDYFPETGYKDS
+429 
-441 RITKITRK
+441 
-449 VNRPSQMDLEISDA
+449 
-463 LSTGAIDK
+463 
-471 IKGDIDEVKAYVQLS
+471 
-486 RGNLPDIIKV
+486 
-496 GDCTPFTDN
+496 
-505 NILSARRTKTDFMS
+505 
-519 RRHDDRSA
+519 DDRTT
-527 GRIAS
+527 GKLAS

-662 GETIEN
+662 GEKIEN

-763 YSYVGK
+763 YSHVGK

-886 NWTTDEDK
+886 NWTTDADK

-1090 KAELAEAMTAFTLSC
+1090 KTELAEAMTAFTLSC

-1142 FTARLAVANAYIQ
+1142 FTARLAAANAYIQ
-1155 DKINSTVN
+1155 DKINSTAN

-1170 SYSYLKNALKENTS
+1170 SYSYLKKALKENTT

-1197 GYTDAQGA
+1197 GYTDAQGM

-1212 SGIYESS
+1212 SGIYEAS

-1228 AGGPRI
+1228 AGGSRI

-1382 SLVAGQALVWN
+1382 SLAAGQALVWN
-1393 GAKWVNSTIATS
+1393 GARWVNSTIATS
-1405 GLDELSLANYLSS
+1405 GLDEASLSNYLTS
-1418 HGYATQSWANGVF
+1418 HGYATQQWANDRYYTKTEVDAKNFIKDAGDGRSLMFNYSANALGYDNFTWVAVWNGNTLQCCNKSLF
-1431 VSKSGDTMT
+1431 ATASALASGLSGKVNKSGDTMT
-1440 GHLTLLAHDMY
+1440 GQLTIHNGTYNKTLVLSSAGADAKSKGPGILFNGSETDRSQGIVLRHEWYDTFTPGYGLAISRDTS
-1451 LKNSTDGSQYVCYGF
+1451 LETGD
-1466 KNTANAIIAQIGY
+1466 ANMWLY
-1479 HNTGKRVIINPV
+1479 NTGRYISKVPTGTKPIDVVSTTLCTNLNADMLDGLHNGEVTARLVNYNNGGNVSNAVQFMQKANGWNAWDAPTQNWYSVIKLNHGNGDTYYSRVLAFDFHTDNI
-1491 GSSEPWVDA
+1491 
-1500 VGKYNLI
+1500 Y
-1507 IGNNELKYNTHSLL
+1507 THRK
-1521 HTGNYTATLDDRY
+1521 H
-1534 LKLTGGTVTGLLKI
+1534 GGTD
-1548 SFAASTPFIVNNP
+1548 F
-1561 VVNKECGIAFNLSN
+1561 
-1575 TGKGWVGYNP
+1575 GW
-1585 TLGAVL
+1585 
-1591 YNYANGKYLGIKDD
+1591 
-1605 GTPHY
+1605 H
-1610 QGYTLWHSGND
+1610 
-1621 GHNSGLD
+1621 
-1628 ADTVDG
+1628 
-1634 VQCSDMLHF
+1634 
-1643 VALQPQNLDANS
+1643 
-1655 IVTTGSCYV
+1655 
-1664 PRGDMNNSSW
+1664 
-1674 NGYTFTNFPTS
+1674 
-1685 KPQGGFMLMNLAEG
+1685 
-1699 NYRRQL
+1699 
-1705 YTAYNNSNLYVRYY
+1705 
-1719 YFNGTAVTW
+1719 
-1728 SPWRTLAF
+1728 TLAF

-1760 AQEIT
+1760 VQEIT
-1765 GIKTFT
+1765 GRKTIRGASLKLLGSTTSNAANRHSAGVLAFQEHAYDDQFGIWGYFGGT
-1771 NYTKIEQ
+1771 GASQKLFIGGSGAGTSLANDQNGTTLTPYLTIEH
-1778 ALMFKGAPDGVYFA
+1778 
-1792 TSANG
+1792 TTG
-1797 NLNISA
+1797 NLTVLGKI
-1803 HTNYSYVKNIG
+1803 
-1814 YITPSGSLTMG
+1814 
-1825 SFIKSGGTAAQF
+1825 IKSGGTAAQF
-1837 LKADG
+1837 LMANG
-1842 SVDSR
+1842 SVVTKKTATAPCD
-1847 AFLVL
+1847 LGWVNN
-1852 DGQQESTGP
+1852 DTGNSSVP
-1861 SLDLNA
+1861 
-1867 FNTAVFTRIR
+1867 TIAV
-1877 TGEQT
+1877 
-1882 TTNCPFAGY
+1882 
-1891 GQLLNLWTTGKVS
+1891 
-1904 ALQIATKSSDIYF
+1904 
-1917 RSKDGA
+1917 
-1923 AATITSNWHRILHSG
+1923 
-1938 NYSSILDDRYVN
+1938 
-1950 ASGDTMTGP
+1950 
-1959 LAVREIDAPD
+1959 
-1969 GNGLLAYSGSW
+1969 LAYWNGCYKG
-1980 TGVDFSSQYGVGT
+1980 TSSNFQYCDRGRFGT
-1993 INKQGVI
+1993 MATASASDYLA
-2000 RSGNASLIH
+2000 RSG
-2009 YRHGAGNATIWDS
+2009 
-2022 LNDGHGSGLNADMLD
+2022 GSMTNTNVVTNLNADLLD

-2047 RVEHPAINSSLA
+2047 RVEHPAINASLS

-2072 GTPIYNDPEFAS
+2072 GTPIYNDPDFAS

-2134 VQSIQS
+2134 VQAIQS

-2198 SFSLGGYVSLKGANA
+2198 SFSSGGYVSLKGANA

-2218 LYWYLSHCQV
+2218 LYWYLSHCQA

-2248 ASRSIWGQSF
+2248 ASRTIWGQSF
-2258 DGSGNV
+2258 NGTGNV
-2264 SGNMTGV
+2264 SGDMTGV

-2291 FNVDGK
+2291 FNVGGK

-2309 VGPTYTALF
+2309 VGPTPTALF
-2318 VTNDSKVGIGTA
+2318 VTNDSKVGIGTN

-2336 SVAGWVGTIG
+2336 SVNGWVGTIG
-2346 DTGWYNITHGGGWY
+2346 NTGWYNITHGGGWY
-2360 MSDSGWVRTYNNKG
+2360 MTDTTWVRTYNNKG

-2391 VYEGSS
+2391 VYEGAA
-2397 WNNGYGAYNVGIIS
+2397 WNNGYGAYNVSIFS
-2411 NSSQTPLMVAYRNGY
+2411 NLSQTPLMVAYRNGY
-2426 AVDVT
+2426 AVNVT

-2454 STKFSMTS
+2454 STKFSMTNT
-2462 AGVFFA
+2462 GEFFA
-2468 DGGLWTNGFL
+2468 DGGIWTNGYM
-2478 SFKGKNTSS
+2478 SFKGQNTSS
-2487 DARLKR
+2487 DARQKR
-2493 HIRDIHVPLAV
+2493 IIHDIHVPLTT

-2511 IYAWRDDGS
+2511 VFSWLDTGQ

-2534 PLSVR
+2534 PLSVYVR
-2539 LCQNGY
+2539 PNGY

-2569 DDVSVLKRELRQLKH
+2569 DDVSMLKRELRQLKR

>member
-1 MELKIYSGNGT
+1 ME
-12 LKLSVEPRDNST
+12 VEIVDIHGSSILRFEPN
-24 QVEEIQAGNVLSLS
+24 AGS
-38 FTLPRR
+38 RR
-44 VSLDVNDYANFLGH
+44 VRHLMGDDYVSLKVSSPTRIPLTIGCIAKTQYGNFEIASPSPNPTYNEDTGGYDYDIRFDAHYIKWKNKIFLYTQGD
-58 RYWLTEKYRPIQKS
+58 RRSEAAWS
-72 TVEWEYSFKL
+72 
-82 YGLENLIS
+82 
-90 RFLVINSTDGGNEP
+90 
-104 VFTLTAPPRE
+104 LTAPLEVHMEIFLKNLKKLGYTYGGTHYGFSIASSIENKSRLITYQSTSLLDALNEMAKAWDCEWWLEDNMIMFGRVQYGSYVDIEIGVNAANIQPSAQRDSFATRIYAFGSTRNIPPGYRESQEEEVVVNGIVQKRLMLPSGYPYVDVRSGLNTAEAIEGVVFADHIYPRTDGLISE
-114 HVALIVKSINAG
+114 VSAYDVIVNDDEEGKTESDSEPAQDAGNGEASDQPNQEEGEGKKKQRYWRFKDANFNFSNDYILPNTELRVVFQSGKLNGMDFAVAFNPNGKPEKLEDGTWNPDAQLFEIVANEDYGRLLPDDILKPEAGDKYVLYGWDVTKIENLGLVAEAESELLDYARSYVAKMSIDPNTYTCPMMSDYMYGLDKHGNLNSAYSKHFDIGASVNLVNAAFFSG
-126 FGTNDWKV
+126 GSRQSRVVGYEMDFSEPWVCTLYVGEKASYSRLKNLESKVDALTLKGQTYTGSRGGGGGIYVIGTNDTTPPTDRNV
-134 GTVEGNDNIV
+134 
-144 VEYHGKYC
+144 YSSLRQRRMF
-152 DEGLKAV
+152 LKR
-159 ADATGTEYW
+159 DA
-168 IEGTTVNLCR
+168 
-178 CEHGERVI
+178 
-186 LGYRNGLTKI
+186 
-196 QPDVAD
+196 
-202 NAKVYTRLFPIGSS
+202 
-216 KNIDPAKYG
+216 
-225 HSRLQLPGGV
+225 
-235 QYVDVNTDK
+235 
-244 YGIIH
+244 
-249 HYEENAFADIFPRY
+249 
-263 TGTVSNVRSEER
+263 
-275 TNEEGDKY
+275 
-283 SVYYFK
+283 
-289 DDNLPFDPNNYD
+289 
-301 LGLLVKRVTFQQGSE
+301 
-316 LAGLGNDDN
+316 
-325 GTHYFEFNFDSGTR
+325 
-339 EFEIIPLFTDSGHL
+339 
-353 PGGVLI
+353 
-359 PKPGDLYIPWNML
+359 
-372 MPDEYYSIAE
+372 
-382 DEFLAAVHEYNRR
+382 
-395 HCVDVSCFKA
+395 
-405 STDYIEIDKRKLELH
+405 
-420 VGQRVRLES
+420 
-429 PDYFPETGYKDS
+429 
-441 RITKITRK
+441 
-449 VNRPSQMDLEISDA
+449 
-463 LSTGAIDK
+463 
-471 IKGDIDEVKAYVQLS
+471 
-486 RGNLPDIIKV
+486 
-496 GDCTPFTDN
+496 
-505 NILSARRTKTDFMS
+505 
-519 RRHDDRSA
+519 DDRTA
-527 GRIAS
+527 GKLAS
-532 DKALEVGDF
+532 DKAFEVGEF

-623 NPVLDDEGN
+623 NPVLDEEGN

-662 GETIEN
+662 GEKVKN

-692 NNYYWRLV
+692 NSYYWRLV
-700 TGVGDDYIDLS
+700 TCVGDDYIDLS
-711 MTDCDTGSDAP
+711 MTDCDTGSDTP

-733 RNDVDRQ
+733 RNDADRQ

-748 DTFSPSITLYQGIDS
+748 DTFSPSITLYQGINS

-847 GTFVTAVTAQI
+847 GTFVTAVTAKL
-858 DELGKQIDRQIQT
+858 DGLGKQIDRQIQT
-871 WFDTGIPTLD
+871 WFDTGTPTLN

-886 NWTTDEDK
+886 NWTTDE
-894 EKHLGDLY
+894 ERNVHLGDLY
-902 FDNLTGLAYR
+902 YDDNGYAYR
-912 FSKNDSGNYFWN
+912 FQQKPDGTYYWKEIKDNDI
-924 DKVDSAIAKALADA
+924 VKALADA

-1060 GYINAVQSIKA
+1060 GYINSVQSIKA
-1071 QADNAYSPVYDNAL
+1071 QADNAYAPVYENAL

-1090 KAELAEAMTAFTLSC
+1090 KTELAEAMMAFTQSC
-1105 TELISTVNT
+1105 TELITTVNT

-1142 FTARLAVANAYIQ
+1142 FTARLAAANAYIQ
-1155 DKINSTVN
+1155 DKINSTAN
-1163 DALRQIG
+1163 DALSQIG

-1228 AGGPRI
+1228 AGGSRI
-1234 DKFVDTT
+1234 DKFVNTT

-1294 VMAGDKPD
+1294 VMAGNKPD

-1312 LTVANGIR
+1312 LTVADGIR
-1320 IGDGWLKYDAAKK
+1320 IGDGWLKYDATNN

-1339 LDGAAIGFYSKG
+1339 LDGGTIGFYSKG

-1365 AVAGAANLSD
+1365 AVAGAANLAD

-1405 GLDELSLANYLSS
+1405 GLDEASLSNYLSS
-1418 HGYATQSWANGVF
+1418 HGYATQQWVNGAF
-1431 VSKSGDTMT
+1431 VNKAGDTMT
-1440 GHLTLLAHDMY
+1440 GHLTMFAKDTY
-1451 LKNSTDGSQYVCYGF
+1451 LKNSTDNSQYLCYGF

-1479 HNTGKRVIINPV
+1479 HNTAKRIIIHPV

-1507 IGNNELKYNTHSLL
+1507 VGNNELKYNT
-1521 HTGNYTATLDDRY
+1521 
-1534 LKLTGGTVTGLLKI
+1534 
-1548 SFAASTPFIVNNP
+1548 
-1561 VVNKECGIAFNLSN
+1561 
-1575 TGKGWVGYNP
+1575 
-1585 TLGAVL
+1585 
-1591 YNYANGKYLGIKDD
+1591 
-1605 GTPHY
+1605 
-1610 QGYTLWHSGND
+1610 YTLWHSGND

-1628 ADTVDG
+1628 ADLLDG
-1634 VQCSDMLHF
+1634 VHCSDMLHF
-1643 VALQPQNLDANS
+1643 VALYPQNLDANG

-1699 NYRRQL
+1699 NYRRQI
-1705 YTAYNNSNLYVRYY
+1705 YTAYNNPNLYVRYY
-1719 YFNGTAVTW
+1719 YFNGTIVTW

-1746 LGGKAAAQYVTTDT
+1746 LGGIAAGDYVTRISDQT
-1760 AQEIT
+1760 IS
-1765 GIKTFT
+1765 GVKTFT
-1771 NYTKIEQ
+1771 TYVKHTMPV
-1778 ALMFKGAPDGVYFA
+1778 MFKPDGITDGLYLSPNNA
-1792 TSANG
+1792 G
-1797 NLNISA
+1797 GININA
-1803 HTNYSYVKNIG
+1803 HKSWSYTASVAQITNAGGFIG
-1814 YITPSGSLTMG
+1814 S
-1825 SFIKSGGTAAQF
+1825 SFVKSGGTAAQF

-1852 DGQQESTGP
+1852 DGQQESTGA

-1904 ALQIATKSSDIYF
+1904 ALQIVSKSSDIYF

-1923 AATITSNWHRILHSG
+1923 SATITSNWHRILHSD

-1993 INKQGVI
+1993 INRQGVI

-2022 LNDGHGSGLNADMLD
+2022 LNDGHGSGLEADLLD
-2037 GLHLDSVRGY
+2037 GYHVSQLARLTAANASAGAYNLPVYVNGGVVNAVSSVGEAFLSWGGQSLTGNFSPVDGAMMSHLGANRFAFLK
-2047 RVEHPAINSSLA
+2047 PAGTTFQYSTNGGATWSDYGLSNTQKSGFFDA
-2059 VGNVPFNALGMQH
+2059 GVQQALQAGK
-2072 GTPIYNDPEFAS
+2072 
-2084 GNNGVAVYNNAANGN
+2084 AANGTATASHQLRITIATSAAGVYTDIN
-2099 VTITRIAD
+2099 KFAINFATQGCSGTTVTIEKALESTPDSWVTVASNVPLAGWTAWNVVNVPAFRTYGNSPGVQYGRIRFTFKCTGV
-2107 NQASANSSGYILQ
+2107 SSDKSPFVVLCIMAY
-2120 IKVTGP
+2120 
-2126 AEPWTGGF
+2126 GGF
-2134 VQSIQS
+2134 GWTTPSYMAATGHLYKYDGNQ
-2140 RANAV
+2140 NAY
-2145 FMQIFRAKIPVGYN
+2145 FP
-2159 VNVNSNQMGANYSD
+2159 
-2173 VWITSTAGTGKW
+2173 
-2185 EWYARVVYCGASG
+2185 
-2198 SFSLGGYVSLKGANA
+2198 GYVRL
-2213 TAANP
+2213 
-2218 LYWYLSHCQV
+2218 
-2228 WDLSKNNYGTLRA
+2228 NNNGH
-2241 KFADALS
+2241 D
-2248 ASRSIWGQSF
+2248 
-2258 DGSGNV
+2258 
-2264 SGNMTGV
+2264 V
-2271 GTITSTYYSLH
+2271 GTT
-2282 NISNNPYLK
+2282 
-2291 FNVDGK
+2291 
-2297 ITYVQALSTGIG
+2297 
-2309 VGPTYTALF
+2309 
-2318 VTNDSKVGIGTA
+2318 
-2330 SPSEKL
+2330 
-2336 SVAGWVGTIG
+2336 
-2346 DTGWYNITHGGGWY
+2346 
-2360 MSDSGWVRTYNNKG
+2360 
-2374 IYSGTGE
+2374 
-2381 IRNNSYFNRT
+2381 
-2391 VYEGSS
+2391 
-2397 WNNGYGAYNVGIIS
+2397 WNNGAGQLGIALV
-2411 NSSQTPLMVAYRNGY
+2411 NNANQTPLLVVHRYGVAS
-2426 AVDVT
+2426 DVT

-2441 LNNGAEMHFAFGG
+2441 LNSGAEMHFAFGG
-2454 STKFSMTS
+2454 STKFSMTNT
-2462 AGVFFA
+2462 GVFFA

-2493 HIRDIHVPLAV
+2493 YIGDIRVPLAV

-2520 LDMGSIAQYWQKHL
+2520 LDMGSIAQYWQRYL

-2569 DDVSVLKRELRQLKH
+2569 DDVSTLKQEVRQLRH
-2584 ENQQL
+2584 ENREL
-2589 KQQIDRM
+2589 KQQIDKM

>member
-1 MELKIYSGNGT
+1 MEVEIVDIHGSSILRFEPNAGSRRVRHLMGDDYVSLKVSSPTRIP
-12 LKLSVEPRDNST
+12 LSVGCIAKT
-24 QVEEIQAGNVLSLS
+24 QYGNFEIASPSPNPTYNEDTGGYDYDIRFDAHYIKWKNKIFLYTQGD
-38 FTLPRR
+38 RR
-44 VSLDVNDYANFLGH
+44 SEAA
-58 RYWLTEKYRPIQKS
+58 WS
-72 TVEWEYSFKL
+72 
-82 YGLENLIS
+82 
-90 RFLVINSTDGGNEP
+90 
-104 VFTLTAPPRE
+104 LTAPLEVHMEIFLKNLKKLGYTYGGAHYGFSIESSIENKSRLITYQSTSMLDALNEMAKAWDCEWWVDDNMIMFGRVQYGDYVDIEIGVNAANIQPSAQRDSFATRIYAFGSTRNIPPGYRESEEEEVVVNGIVQKRLMLPNGYPYVDVRSGLSTAEAIEGVVFADHIYPRTDG
-114 HVALIVKSINAG
+114 LISEVSAYDVIVNEDEEGKTEPDSEPTQNAG
-126 FGTNDWKV
+126 DGETSDQPNQEEGEERKKQRYWRFKDANFNFSNDYILPNTELRIVFQSGKLNGMDFAVAFNPNGKPEKLEDGTWNPDAQLFEIVANEDYGRLLPDDILKPEAGDKYVLYGWDVTKIEDLGLVAEAESELLDYARSYVAKMAIDPNTYTCPMMSDYMYGLDKHGNLNSAYSKHFDIGASVNLVNAAFFSGGSRQSRVVGYEMDFSEPWVCTLYVGEKASYSRLKNLESKVDALTLKGQTYTGSRGGGGSIYVIGTNDTTPPTDRNV
-134 GTVEGNDNIV
+134 
-144 VEYHGKYC
+144 YSSLRQRRMF
-152 DEGLKAV
+152 LKR
-159 ADATGTEYW
+159 DA
-168 IEGTTVNLCR
+168 
-178 CEHGERVI
+178 
-186 LGYRNGLTKI
+186 
-196 QPDVAD
+196 
-202 NAKVYTRLFPIGSS
+202 
-216 KNIDPAKYG
+216 
-225 HSRLQLPGGV
+225 
-235 QYVDVNTDK
+235 
-244 YGIIH
+244 
-249 HYEENAFADIFPRY
+249 
-263 TGTVSNVRSEER
+263 
-275 TNEEGDKY
+275 
-283 SVYYFK
+283 
-289 DDNLPFDPNNYD
+289 
-301 LGLLVKRVTFQQGSE
+301 
-316 LAGLGNDDN
+316 
-325 GTHYFEFNFDSGTR
+325 
-339 EFEIIPLFTDSGHL
+339 
-353 PGGVLI
+353 
-359 PKPGDLYIPWNML
+359 
-372 MPDEYYSIAE
+372 
-382 DEFLAAVHEYNRR
+382 
-395 HCVDVSCFKA
+395 
-405 STDYIEIDKRKLELH
+405 
-420 VGQRVRLES
+420 
-429 PDYFPETGYKDS
+429 
-441 RITKITRK
+441 
-449 VNRPSQMDLEISDA
+449 
-463 LSTGAIDK
+463 
-471 IKGDIDEVKAYVQLS
+471 
-486 RGNLPDIIKV
+486 
-496 GDCTPFTDN
+496 
-505 NILSARRTKTDFMS
+505 
-519 RRHDDRSA
+519 DDRTT
-527 GRIAS
+527 GKLAS

-662 GETIEN
+662 GEKIEN

-722 VAGDVVAHLGN
+722 VAGDVVTHLGN

-777 KTTGKAF
+777 KTTCKAF

-912 FSKNDSGNYFWN
+912 FSKNDNGNYFWN

-1085 LAGVA
+1085 LTGVA
-1090 KAELAEAMTAFTLSC
+1090 KTELAEAMTAFTLSC
-1105 TELISTVNT
+1105 TELISTVNE

-1142 FTARLAVANAYIQ
+1142 FTARLAAANAYIQ
-1155 DKINSTVN
+1155 DKINSTAN

-1212 SGIYESS
+1212 SGIYEAS

-1228 AGGPRI
+1228 AGGSRI

-1351 WLSFRGAND
+1351 WLSFRGSND

-1365 AVAGAANLSD
+1365 AVAGAANLAD

-1418 HGYATQSWANGVF
+1418 HAYATQSWANGVF
-1431 VSKSGDTMT
+1431 VSKGGDTMT

-1466 KNTANAIIAQIGY
+1466 KNTVNAIIAQIGY
-1479 HNTGKRVIINPV
+1479 HNTAKRVIINPV

-1500 VGKYNLI
+1500 VGKYSLI

-1521 HTGNYTATLDDRY
+1521 HTGNYTATLDERY

-1634 VQCSDMLHF
+1634 VQCSDILHF
-1643 VALQPQNLDANS
+1643 IALQPQNLDANS

-1685 KPQGGFMLMNLAEG
+1685 KPQGGFILMNLAEG

-1705 YTAYNNSNLYVRYY
+1705 YTAYNNPNLYVRYY

-1746 LGGKAAAQYVTTDT
+1746 LGSKAAAQYVTTDT
-1760 AQEIT
+1760 VQEIT
-1765 GIKTFT
+1765 GAKTFT

-1877 TGEQT
+1877 TSEQT

-1904 ALQIATKSSDIYF
+1904 ALQIASKSSDIYF

-1923 AATITSNWHRILHSG
+1923 SKTITSVWHRILHSD

-1980 TGVDFSSQYGVGT
+1980 MGVDFSSQYGVGT
-1993 INKQGVI
+1993 INRQGVI

-2022 LNDGHGSGLNADMLD
+2022 LNDGHGSGLEADLLD
-2037 GLHLDSVRGY
+2037 GYHVSQLARLTAANASAGAYNLPVYVNGGVVNAVSSVGEAFLSWGGKNYDANFGPLDAAIAPRLGANRLAFASPNGTTFQYSTDGGASWLDYGLTATQKRGFFDG
-2047 RVEHPAINSSLA
+2047 A
-2059 VGNVPFNALGMQH
+2059 VGTTLTAGK
-2072 GTPIYNDPEFAS
+2072 
-2084 GNNGVAVYNNAANGN
+2084 AANGAMTTN
-2099 VTITRIAD
+2099 HQLRVIINTGSARICTALNKFIISVSTEGVSGLTVTIERALQSTPTSFVTA
-2107 NQASANSSGYILQ
+2107 ASNIPLAGWSGFN
-2120 IKVTGP
+2120 V
-2126 AEPWTGGF
+2126 
-2134 VQSIQS
+2134 
-2140 RANAV
+2140 
-2145 FMQIFRAKIPVGYN
+2145 
-2159 VNVNSNQMGANYSD
+2159 VNVAPFVTYGNAAASQYG
-2173 VWITSTAGTGKW
+2173 VIRITF
-2185 EWYARVVYCGASG
+2185 RC
-2198 SFSLGGYVSLKGANA
+2198 
-2213 TAANP
+2213 
-2218 LYWYLSHCQV
+2218 
-2228 WDLSKNNYGTLRA
+2228 
-2241 KFADALS
+2241 
-2248 ASRSIWGQSF
+2248 
-2258 DGSGNV
+2258 
-2264 SGNMTGV
+2264 TGV
-2271 GTITSTYYSLH
+2271 GTNKNPFLIYSVMGFGGFGWTTPSYMAATGHLYKYDGDQ
-2282 NISNNPYLK
+2282 NAYFPGYVRLNN
-2291 FNVDGK
+2291 DGH
-2297 ITYVQALSTGIG
+2297 
-2309 VGPTYTALF
+2309 
-2318 VTNDSKVGIGTA
+2318 D
-2330 SPSEKL
+2330 
-2336 SVAGWVGTIG
+2336 VGT
-2346 DTGWYNITHGGGWY
+2346 T
-2360 MSDSGWVRTYNNKG
+2360 
-2374 IYSGTGE
+2374 
-2381 IRNNSYFNRT
+2381 
-2391 VYEGSS
+2391 
-2397 WNNGYGAYNVGIIS
+2397 WNNGAGQLGIALV
-2411 NSSQTPLMVAYRNGY
+2411 NNANQTPLLVAHRYG
-2426 AVDVT
+2426 AASDVT

-2441 LNNGAEMHFAFGG
+2441 LNSGAEMHFAFGG

-2468 DGGLWTNGFL
+2468 NGGIWTNGYM
-2478 SFKGKNTSS
+2478 SFKGQNTSS
-2487 DARLKR
+2487 DARQKR
-2493 HIRDIHVPLAV
+2493 ILSNIHVPLAT

-2511 IYAWRDDGS
+2511 VFSWLDTGR

-2534 PLSVR
+2534 PLSVYVR
-2539 LCQNGY
+2539 NNGY

-2569 DDVSVLKRELRQLKH
+2569 DDVSMLKQEVRQLKH

-2596 ERRIA
+2596 GRRIA

>member
-1 MELKIYSGNGT
+1 ME
-12 LKLSVEPRDNST
+12 VEIVD
-24 QVEEIQAGNVLSLS
+24 IQGSSILRFEPNAGS
-38 FTLPRR
+38 RR
-44 VSLDVNDYANFLGH
+44 VRHLMGDDYVSLKVSSPTRIPLTIGCIAKTQYGNFEIASPSPNPTYNEDTGGYDYDIRFDAHYIKWKNKIFLYTQGD
-58 RYWLTEKYRPIQKS
+58 RRSEAAWS
-72 TVEWEYSFKL
+72 
-82 YGLENLIS
+82 
-90 RFLVINSTDGGNEP
+90 
-104 VFTLTAPPRE
+104 LTAPLEVHMEIFLKNLKKLGYTYGGTHYGFSIASSIENKSRLITYQSTSLLDALNEMAKAWDCEWWLEDNMIMFGRVQYGSYVDIEIGVNAANIQPSAQRDSFATRIYAFGSTRNIPPGYRESQEEEVVVNGIVQKRLMLPSGYPYVDVRSGLNTAEAIEGVVFADHIYPRTDGLISE
-114 HVALIVKSINAG
+114 VSAYDVIVNDDEEGKTESDSEPAQDASNGEASDQPNQEEGEGKKKQRYWRFKDANFNFSNDYILPNTELRVAFQSGKLNGMDFAVAFNPNGKPEKLEDGTWNPDAQLFEIVANEDYGRLLPDDTLKPEAGDKYVLYGWDVTKIENLGLVAEAESELLDYARSYVAKMSIDPNTYTCPMMSDYMYGLDKHGNLNSAYSKHFDIGASVNLVNAAFFSG
-126 FGTNDWKV
+126 GSRQSRVVGYEMDFSEPWVCTLYVGEKASYSRLKNLESKVDALTLKGQTYTGSRGGGGGIYVIGTNDTTPPTDRNV
-134 GTVEGNDNIV
+134 
-144 VEYHGKYC
+144 YSSLRQRRMF
-152 DEGLKAV
+152 LKR
-159 ADATGTEYW
+159 DA
-168 IEGTTVNLCR
+168 
-178 CEHGERVI
+178 
-186 LGYRNGLTKI
+186 
-196 QPDVAD
+196 
-202 NAKVYTRLFPIGSS
+202 
-216 KNIDPAKYG
+216 
-225 HSRLQLPGGV
+225 
-235 QYVDVNTDK
+235 
-244 YGIIH
+244 
-249 HYEENAFADIFPRY
+249 
-263 TGTVSNVRSEER
+263 
-275 TNEEGDKY
+275 
-283 SVYYFK
+283 
-289 DDNLPFDPNNYD
+289 
-301 LGLLVKRVTFQQGSE
+301 
-316 LAGLGNDDN
+316 
-325 GTHYFEFNFDSGTR
+325 
-339 EFEIIPLFTDSGHL
+339 
-353 PGGVLI
+353 
-359 PKPGDLYIPWNML
+359 
-372 MPDEYYSIAE
+372 
-382 DEFLAAVHEYNRR
+382 
-395 HCVDVSCFKA
+395 
-405 STDYIEIDKRKLELH
+405 
-420 VGQRVRLES
+420 
-429 PDYFPETGYKDS
+429 
-441 RITKITRK
+441 
-449 VNRPSQMDLEISDA
+449 
-463 LSTGAIDK
+463 
-471 IKGDIDEVKAYVQLS
+471 
-486 RGNLPDIIKV
+486 
-496 GDCTPFTDN
+496 
-505 NILSARRTKTDFMS
+505 
-519 RRHDDRSA
+519 DDRTA
-527 GRIAS
+527 GKLAS
-532 DKALEVGDF
+532 DKAFEVGEF

-662 GETIEN
+662 GEKVEN

-692 NNYYWRLV
+692 NSYYWRLV
-700 TGVGDDYIDLS
+700 TCVGDDYIDLS

-748 DTFSPSITLYQGIDS
+748 DTFSPSITLYQGINS

-847 GTFVTAVTAQI
+847 GTFVTAVTAKL
-858 DELGKQIDRQIQT
+858 DDLGKQIDRQIQT
-871 WFDTGIPTLD
+871 WFDTGTPTLN

-886 NWTTDEDK
+886 NWTTDE
-894 EKHLGDLY
+894 ERNVHLGDLY
-902 FDNLTGLAYR
+902 YDDNGYAYR
-912 FSKNDSGNYFWN
+912 FQQKPDGTYYWKEIKDNDI
-924 DKVDSAIAKALADA
+924 VKALADA

-1046 KDGIVDRAEAAKIE
+1046 KDGIVDRAEAAKID
-1060 GYINAVQSIKA
+1060 GYINSVQSIKA

-1085 LAGVA
+1085 LTGVA
-1090 KAELAEAMTAFTLSC
+1090 KTELAEAMTAFTQSC

-1114 SVADGIV
+1114 SVADGVV

-1142 FTARLAVANAYIQ
+1142 FTARLAAANAYIQ
-1155 DKINSTVN
+1155 DKINSTAN
-1163 DALRQIG
+1163 NALSQIG

-1228 AGGPRI
+1228 AGGSRI
-1234 DKFVDTT
+1234 DKFVNTT

-1294 VMAGDKPD
+1294 VMAGNKPD

-1312 LTVANGIR
+1312 LTVADGIR
-1320 IGDGWLKYDAAKK
+1320 IGDGWLKYDATNN

-1339 LDGAAIGFYSKG
+1339 LDGGTIGFYSKG

-1382 SLVAGQALVWN
+1382 SLAAGQALVWN

-1405 GLDELSLANYLSS
+1405 GLDELSLANYLTSHNYATQSWVNS
-1418 HGYATQSWANGVF
+1418 HGYATQSWANGAF
-1431 VSKSGDTMT
+1431 VNKAGDTMT
-1440 GHLTLLAHDMY
+1440 GHLTMLAKDVY
-1451 LKNSTDGSQYVCYGF
+1451 LKNSTDNSQYVCYGF
-1466 KNTANAIIAQIGY
+1466 KNTANAIIAQVGY
-1479 HNTGKRVIINPV
+1479 HNTAKRIIINPV

-1507 IGNNELKYNTHSLL
+1507 VGNNELKYNT
-1521 HTGNYTATLDDRY
+1521 
-1534 LKLTGGTVTGLLKI
+1534 
-1548 SFAASTPFIVNNP
+1548 
-1561 VVNKECGIAFNLSN
+1561 
-1575 TGKGWVGYNP
+1575 
-1585 TLGAVL
+1585 
-1591 YNYANGKYLGIKDD
+1591 
-1605 GTPHY
+1605 
-1610 QGYTLWHSGND
+1610 YTLWHSGND

-1628 ADTVDG
+1628 ADLLDG
-1634 VQCSDMLHF
+1634 VH
-1643 VALQPQNLDANS
+1643 NGE
-1655 IVTTGSCYV
+1655 VTARLV
-1664 PRGDMNNSSW
+1664 N
-1674 NGYTFTNFPTS
+1674 
-1685 KPQGGFMLMNLAEG
+1685 
-1699 NYRRQL
+1699 
-1705 YTAYNNSNLYVRYY
+1705 YNNGGNVSGAVQFMQKANGWNAWDAPTQNWYSVIKLNHGNGDTYY
-1719 YFNGTAVTW
+1719 SRVLAFDFHSDNIYTHRKHNGTDYGW
-1728 SPWRTLAF
+1728 HTLAF
-1736 TDSTVANANS
+1736 IDSTVANANS

-1760 AQEIT
+1760 AQTIT
-1765 GIKTFT
+1765 GAKSFYGTLTINTQTILTRTAISMGTSIGSATYDKYHRIDFGFHSYDRINIYEQAVNFFT
-1771 NYTKIEQ
+1771 NGGT
-1778 ALMFKGAPDGVYFA
+1778 
-1792 TSANG
+1792 T
-1797 NLNISA
+1797 A
-1803 HTNYSYVKNIG
+1803 HTV
-1814 YITPSGSLTMG
+1814 ITNTGLTAPKL
-1825 SFIKSGGTAAQF
+1825 IKSGGTASQF
-1837 LKADG
+1837 LMADG
-1842 SVDSR
+1842 SV
-1847 AFLVL
+1847 V
-1852 DGQQESTGP
+1852 TKK
-1861 SLDLNA
+1861 
-1867 FNTAVFTRIR
+1867 
-1877 TGEQT
+1877 T
-1882 TTNCPFAGY
+1882 TTAPCDLGWVN
-1891 GQLLNLWTTGKVS
+1891 NDTGNSSVPT
-1904 ALQIATKSSDIYF
+1904 IAVLAYW
-1917 RSKDGA
+1917 DGA
-1923 AATITSNWHRILHSG
+1923 YLGGGSNLKYCDRGRFGTMAT
-1938 NYSSILDDRYVN
+1938 
-1950 ASGDTMTGP
+1950 ASASDY
-1959 LAVREIDAPD
+1959 LA
-1969 GNGLLAYSGSW
+1969 
-1980 TGVDFSSQYGVGT
+1980 
-1993 INKQGVI
+1993 
-2000 RSGNASLIH
+2000 RSG
-2009 YRHGAGNATIWDS
+2009 
-2022 LNDGHGSGLNADMLD
+2022 GSMTNTNVVTNMNADLLD

-2059 VGNVPFNALGMQH
+2059 VGNVPFNAFGMQH
-2072 GTPIYNDPEFAS
+2072 GTPMFIDPEFAS
-2084 GNNGVAVYNNAANGN
+2084 GTNNVSVYNNLQNGN
-2099 VTITRIAD
+2099 VTVTRIAD

-2120 IKVTGP
+2120 IKVTGA

-2134 VQSIQS
+2134 VQSMQS

-2159 VNVNSNQMGANYSD
+2159 VNANSNHMGDNYSD

-2218 LYWYLSHCQV
+2218 LYWYLSHCQT
-2228 WDLSKNNYGTLRA
+2228 WDLSKNNYGSLRA

-2248 ASRSIWGQSF
+2248 ASRTLWGQSF
-2258 DGSGNV
+2258 NGSNNV
-2264 SGNMTGV
+2264 SGDMTGV

-2291 FNVDGK
+2291 FNVGGN

-2309 VGPTYTALF
+2309 VGPTYTALC

-2346 DTGWYNITHGGGWY
+2346 ATGWYNITYGGGWH
-2360 MSDSGWVRTYNNKG
+2360 MTDSTWIRTYNNKNVYAG
-2374 IYSGTGE
+2374 SAIIRTDGTIQVGDG
-2381 IRNNSYFNRT
+2381 
-2391 VYEGSS
+2391 GSKF
-2397 WNNGYGAYNVGIIS
+2397 YA
-2411 NSSQTPLMVAYRNGY
+2411 NSSGVVFA
-2426 AVDVT
+2426 AT
-2431 GANRLFALEL
+2431 GI
-2441 LNNGAEMHFAFGG
+2441 
-2454 STKFSMTS
+2454 
-2462 AGVFFA
+2462 
-2468 DGGLWTNGFL
+2468 WTNGFM
-2478 SFKGKNTSS
+2478 SFRGQNTSS
-2487 DARLKR
+2487 DARQKR
-2493 HIRDIHVPLAV
+2493 ILRDIHVPLTT
-2504 IAKAPNI
+2504 IAKAPNVVFS
-2511 IYAWRDDGS
+2511 WLDNGK
-2520 LDMGSIAQYWQKHL
+2520 LDMGSIAQYWHKHL
-2534 PLSVR
+2534 PLSVCVR
-2539 LCQNGY
+2539 DNGY

-2569 DDVSVLKRELRQLKH
+2569 DDVSVLKQEVRQLRH

-2589 KQQIDRM
+2589 KQQLNKM

>member
-1 MELKIYSGNGT
+1 MGDDYVSLKVSSPTRIP
-12 LKLSVEPRDNST
+12 LSVGCIAKT
-24 QVEEIQAGNVLSLS
+24 QYGNFEIASPSPNPTYNEDTGGYDYDIRFDAHYIKWKNKIFLYTQGD
-38 FTLPRR
+38 RR
-44 VSLDVNDYANFLGH
+44 SEAA
-58 RYWLTEKYRPIQKS
+58 WS
-72 TVEWEYSFKL
+72 
-82 YGLENLIS
+82 
-90 RFLVINSTDGGNEP
+90 
-104 VFTLTAPPRE
+104 LTAPLEVHMEIFLKNLKKLGYTYGGAHYGFSIESSIENKSRLITYQSTSMLDALNEMAKAWNCEWWVDDNMIMFGRVQYGDYVDIEIGVNAANIQPSAQRDSFATRIYAFGSTRNIPPGYRESEEEEVVVNGIVQKRLMLPNGYPYVDVRSGLSTAEAIEGVVFADHIYPRTDG
-114 HVALIVKSINAG
+114 LISEVSAYDVIVNEDEEGKTEPDSEPTQNAG
-126 FGTNDWKV
+126 DGETSDQPNQEEGEERKKQRYWRFKDANFNFSNDYILPNTELRIVFQSGKLNGMDFAVAFNPNGKPEKLEDGTWNPDAQLFEIVANEDYGRLLPDDILKPEAGDKYVLYGWDVTKIEDLGLVAEAESELLDYARSYVAKMAIDPNTYTCPMMSDYMYGLDKHGNLNSAYSKHFDIGASVNLVNAAFFSGGSRQSRVVGYEMDFSEPWVCTLYVGEKASYSRLKNLESKVDALTLKGQTYTGSRGGGGSIYVIGTNDTTPPTDRNV
-134 GTVEGNDNIV
+134 
-144 VEYHGKYC
+144 YSSLRQRRMF
-152 DEGLKAV
+152 LKR
-159 ADATGTEYW
+159 DA
-168 IEGTTVNLCR
+168 
-178 CEHGERVI
+178 
-186 LGYRNGLTKI
+186 
-196 QPDVAD
+196 
-202 NAKVYTRLFPIGSS
+202 
-216 KNIDPAKYG
+216 
-225 HSRLQLPGGV
+225 
-235 QYVDVNTDK
+235 
-244 YGIIH
+244 
-249 HYEENAFADIFPRY
+249 
-263 TGTVSNVRSEER
+263 
-275 TNEEGDKY
+275 
-283 SVYYFK
+283 
-289 DDNLPFDPNNYD
+289 
-301 LGLLVKRVTFQQGSE
+301 
-316 LAGLGNDDN
+316 
-325 GTHYFEFNFDSGTR
+325 
-339 EFEIIPLFTDSGHL
+339 
-353 PGGVLI
+353 
-359 PKPGDLYIPWNML
+359 
-372 MPDEYYSIAE
+372 
-382 DEFLAAVHEYNRR
+382 
-395 HCVDVSCFKA
+395 
-405 STDYIEIDKRKLELH
+405 
-420 VGQRVRLES
+420 
-429 PDYFPETGYKDS
+429 
-441 RITKITRK
+441 
-449 VNRPSQMDLEISDA
+449 
-463 LSTGAIDK
+463 
-471 IKGDIDEVKAYVQLS
+471 
-486 RGNLPDIIKV
+486 
-496 GDCTPFTDN
+496 
-505 NILSARRTKTDFMS
+505 
-519 RRHDDRSA
+519 DDRTT
-527 GRIAS
+527 GKLAS

-662 GETIEN
+662 GEKVEN

-912 FSKNDSGNYFWN
+912 FSKNDNGNYFWN

-1071 QADNAYSPVYDNAL
+1071 QADNAYAPVYENAL

-1090 KAELAEAMTAFTLSC
+1090 KTELAEAMTAFTLSC

-1142 FTARLAVANAYIQ
+1142 FTARLAAANAYIQ
-1155 DKINSTVN
+1155 DKINSTAN

-1228 AGGPRI
+1228 AGGSRI

-1365 AVAGAANLSD
+1365 AVAGAANLAD

-1405 GLDELSLANYLSS
+1405 GLDEASLANYLSS
-1418 HGYATQSWANGVF
+1418 HGYATQSWVTGAF
-1431 VSKSGDTMT
+1431 VSKGGDTMT
-1440 GHLTLLAHDMY
+1440 GHLTLLAHDVY

-1466 KNTANAIIAQIGY
+1466 KNTVNAIIAQIGY
-1479 HNTGKRVIINPV
+1479 HNTAKRVIINPV

-1521 HTGNYTATLDDRY
+1521 HTGNYTSTLDDRY

-1548 SFAASTPFIVNNP
+1548 SFAASTPFTVNNP

-1628 ADTVDG
+1628 ADLLDG
-1634 VQCSDMLHF
+1634 VH
-1643 VALQPQNLDANS
+1643 NGE
-1655 IVTTGSCYV
+1655 VTARLV
-1664 PRGDMNNSSW
+1664 N
-1674 NGYTFTNFPTS
+1674 
-1685 KPQGGFMLMNLAEG
+1685 
-1699 NYRRQL
+1699 
-1705 YTAYNNSNLYVRYY
+1705 YNNGGNVSGAVQFMQRANGWNAWDAPTQNWYSVIKLNHGNGDTYY
-1719 YFNGTAVTW
+1719 SRVLAFDFHSDNIYTHRKHNGTDYGW
-1728 SPWRTLAF
+1728 HTLAF
-1736 TDSTVANANS
+1736 IDSTVANANS

-1760 AQEIT
+1760 VQEIT
-1765 GIKTFT
+1765 GAKTFT

-1792 TSANG
+1792 TNANG
-1797 NLNISA
+1797 NLYISA

-1814 YITPSGSLTMG
+1814 YITPSGSLAMG
-1825 SFIKSGGTAAQF
+1825 SFIKSGGTAAQ
-1837 LKADG
+1837 LLRADG
-1842 SVDSR
+1842 GVATFNWAGMGAQPTWLWGGNDP
-1847 AFLVL
+1847 FTYYVYN
-1852 DGQQESTGP
+1852 P
-1861 SLDLNA
+1861 SNFNVNSAAYLRDRTNGMATYLN
-1867 FNTAVFTRIR
+1867 
-1877 TGEQT
+1877 
-1882 TTNCPFAGY
+1882 Y
-1891 GQLLNLWTTGKVS
+1891 
-1904 ALQIATKSSDIYF
+1904 
-1917 RSKDGA
+1917 GA
-1923 AATITSNWHRILHSG
+1923 AGITT
-1938 NYSSILDDRYVN
+1938 
-1950 ASGDTMTGP
+1950 ASW
-1959 LAVREIDAPD
+1959 LAAWNDYELRAMSPANV
-1969 GNGLLAYSGSW
+1969 L
-1980 TGVDFSSQYGVGT
+1980 TT
-1993 INKQGVI
+1993 INALSRNG
-2000 RSGNASLIH
+2000 
-2009 YRHGAGNATIWDS
+2009 
-2022 LNDGHGSGLNADMLD
+2022 GSMANTNVVTNMNADLLD

-2084 GNNGVAVYNNAANGN
+2084 GNNAVAVYNNAANGN

-2120 IKVTGP
+2120 IKVTGL

-2159 VNVNSNQMGANYSD
+2159 VVANSNQMGANYSD

-2198 SFSLGGYVSLKGANA
+2198 SFSRGGYVSLKGANA

-2218 LYWYLSHCQV
+2218 LYWYLSHCQA

-2248 ASRSIWGQSF
+2248 ASRTLWGQSF
-2258 DGSGNV
+2258 NGTGNV
-2264 SGNMTGV
+2264 SGDMTGV

-2309 VGPTYTALF
+2309 VGPIHTALF
-2318 VTNDSKVGIGTA
+2318 VTNDSKVGIGTN

-2336 SVAGWVGTIG
+2336 SVNGWVGTIG

-2360 MSDSGWVRTYNNKG
+2360 MSDATWIRTYNNKS

-2468 DGGLWTNGFL
+2468 NGGIWTNGYM
-2478 SFKGKNTSS
+2478 SFRGQNTSS
-2487 DARLKR
+2487 DARQKR
-2493 HIRDIHVPLAV
+2493 ILRDIHVPLTT
-2504 IAKAPNI
+2504 IAKAPNVVFS
-2511 IYAWRDDGS
+2511 WLDNGK
-2520 LDMGSIAQYWQKHL
+2520 LDMGSIAQYWHKHL
-2534 PLSVR
+2534 PLSVYVR
-2539 LCQNGY
+2539 DNGF

-2569 DDVSVLKRELRQLKH
+2569 DDVSTLKRELRQLKH

-2589 KQQIDRM
+2589 KQQIITL

>member
-1 MELKIYSGNGT
+1 MEVEIVDIHGSSILRFEPNAGSRRVRHLMGDDYVSLKVSSPTRIP
-12 LKLSVEPRDNST
+12 LSVGCIAKT
-24 QVEEIQAGNVLSLS
+24 QYGNFEIASPSPNPTYNEDTGGYDYDIRFDAHYIKWKNKIFLYTQGD
-38 FTLPRR
+38 RR
-44 VSLDVNDYANFLGH
+44 SEAA
-58 RYWLTEKYRPIQKS
+58 WS
-72 TVEWEYSFKL
+72 
-82 YGLENLIS
+82 
-90 RFLVINSTDGGNEP
+90 
-104 VFTLTAPPRE
+104 LTAPLEVHMEIFLKNLKKLGYTYGGAHYGFSIESSIENKSRLITYQSTSMLDALNEMAKAWDCEWWVDDNMIMFGRVQYGDYVDIEIGVNAANIQPSAQRDSFATRIYAFGSTRNIPPGYRESEEEEVVVNGIVQKRLMLPSGYPYVDVRSGLSTAEAIEGVVFADHIYPRTDG
-114 HVALIVKSINAG
+114 LISEVSAYDVIVNEDEEGKTESDSGPAQNAG
-126 FGTNDWKV
+126 DGETSDQPNQEEGEERKKQRYWRFKDANFNFSNDYILPNTELRIVFQSGKLNGMDFAVAFNPNGKPEKLEDGTWNPDAQLFEIVANEDYGRLLPDDTLKPEAGDKYVLYGWDVTKIEDLGLVAEAESELLDYARSYVAKMAIDPNTYTCPMMSDYMYGLDKHGNLNSAYSKHFDIGASVNLVNAAFFSGGSRQSRVVGYEMDFSEPWVCTLYVGEKASYSRLKNLESKVAALTLKGQTYTGSRGGGGSIYVIGTNDTTPPTDRNV
-134 GTVEGNDNIV
+134 
-144 VEYHGKYC
+144 YSSLRQRRMF
-152 DEGLKAV
+152 LKR
-159 ADATGTEYW
+159 DA
-168 IEGTTVNLCR
+168 
-178 CEHGERVI
+178 
-186 LGYRNGLTKI
+186 
-196 QPDVAD
+196 
-202 NAKVYTRLFPIGSS
+202 
-216 KNIDPAKYG
+216 
-225 HSRLQLPGGV
+225 
-235 QYVDVNTDK
+235 
-244 YGIIH
+244 
-249 HYEENAFADIFPRY
+249 
-263 TGTVSNVRSEER
+263 
-275 TNEEGDKY
+275 
-283 SVYYFK
+283 
-289 DDNLPFDPNNYD
+289 
-301 LGLLVKRVTFQQGSE
+301 
-316 LAGLGNDDN
+316 
-325 GTHYFEFNFDSGTR
+325 
-339 EFEIIPLFTDSGHL
+339 
-353 PGGVLI
+353 
-359 PKPGDLYIPWNML
+359 
-372 MPDEYYSIAE
+372 
-382 DEFLAAVHEYNRR
+382 
-395 HCVDVSCFKA
+395 
-405 STDYIEIDKRKLELH
+405 
-420 VGQRVRLES
+420 
-429 PDYFPETGYKDS
+429 
-441 RITKITRK
+441 
-449 VNRPSQMDLEISDA
+449 
-463 LSTGAIDK
+463 
-471 IKGDIDEVKAYVQLS
+471 
-486 RGNLPDIIKV
+486 
-496 GDCTPFTDN
+496 
-505 NILSARRTKTDFMS
+505 
-519 RRHDDRSA
+519 DDRTT
-527 GRIAS
+527 GKLAS

-662 GETIEN
+662 GEKIEN

-886 NWTTDEDK
+886 NWTTDADK

-981 NEILRSVSHKAA
+981 NEILRSVSHKAV

-1090 KAELAEAMTAFTLSC
+1090 KTELAEAMTAFTLSC

-1142 FTARLAVANAYIQ
+1142 FTARLAAANAYIQ
-1155 DKINSTVN
+1155 DKINSTAN

-1170 SYSYLKNALKENTS
+1170 SYSYLKKALKENTT

-1212 SGIYESS
+1212 SGIYEAS

-1228 AGGPRI
+1228 AGGSRI

-1365 AVAGAANLSD
+1365 AVAGAANLAD

-1405 GLDELSLANYLSS
+1405 GLDEASLSNYLSS
-1418 HGYATQSWANGVF
+1418 HGYATQSWVTGAF

-1440 GHLTLLAHDMY
+1440 GHLTLLAHDVY

-1466 KNTANAIIAQIGY
+1466 KNTINTIIAQIGY
-1479 HNTGKRVIINPV
+1479 HNTAKRVIINPV

-1507 IGNNELKYNTHSLL
+1507 VGNNELKYNTHSL
-1521 HTGNYTATLDDRY
+1521 
-1534 LKLTGGTVTGLLKI
+1534 
-1548 SFAASTPFIVNNP
+1548 
-1561 VVNKECGIAFNLSN
+1561 
-1575 TGKGWVGYNP
+1575 
-1585 TLGAVL
+1585 
-1591 YNYANGKYLGIKDD
+1591 
-1605 GTPHY
+1605 
-1610 QGYTLWHSGND
+1610 WHSGND
-1621 GHNSGLD
+1621 GSGSGLD
-1628 ADTVDG
+1628 ADLLDG
-1634 VQCSDMLHF
+1634 LHNGEVTARLVNYNNGGNVSGAVQFMQKSWDWNAWDAPTQNWYSVIKLNHGNGDTYYSRVLAFDFHSD
-1643 VALQPQNLDANS
+1643 N
-1655 IVTTGSCYV
+1655 I
-1664 PRGDMNNSSW
+1664 
-1674 NGYTFTNFPTS
+1674 YTHR
-1685 KPQGGFMLMNLAEG
+1685 KQGGTDKG
-1699 NYRRQL
+1699 
-1705 YTAYNNSNLYVRYY
+1705 
-1719 YFNGTAVTW
+1719 W
-1728 SPWRTLAF
+1728 HTLAF

-1760 AQEIT
+1760 VQEIT
-1765 GIKTFT
+1765 GRKTIRGASLKLLGGSTSNAANRHSAGVLAFQEHAYDDQFGIWGYFGGT
-1771 NYTKIEQ
+1771 GASQKLFIGGSGAGTSLANDQNGTTLTPYLTIEH
-1778 ALMFKGAPDGVYFA
+1778 
-1792 TSANG
+1792 TTG
-1797 NLNISA
+1797 NLTVLGKI
-1803 HTNYSYVKNIG
+1803 
-1814 YITPSGSLTMG
+1814 
-1825 SFIKSGGTAAQF
+1825 IKSGGTSSQV
-1837 LKADG
+1837 LNADG
-1842 SVDSR
+1842 SVTTKHGLSTVTNLGWSGT
-1847 AFLVL
+1847 A
-1852 DGQQESTGP
+1852 GQITTI
-1861 SLDLNA
+1861 
-1867 FNTAVFTRIR
+1867 NTLAYW
-1877 TGEQT
+1877 
-1882 TTNCPFAGY
+1882 N
-1891 GQLLNLWTTGKVS
+1891 GQ
-1904 ALQIATKSSDIYF
+1904 
-1917 RSKDGA
+1917 
-1923 AATITSNWHRILHSG
+1923 
-1938 NYSSILDDRYVN
+1938 YSSGASNLQYCDRGRFGTMAT
-1950 ASGDTMTGP
+1950 ASASDY
-1959 LAVREIDAPD
+1959 LA
-1969 GNGLLAYSGSW
+1969 
-1980 TGVDFSSQYGVGT
+1980 
-1993 INKQGVI
+1993 
-2000 RSGNASLIH
+2000 RSG
-2009 YRHGAGNATIWDS
+2009 
-2022 LNDGHGSGLNADMLD
+2022 GSMTNTNVVTNLNADLLD

-2072 GTPIYNDPEFAS
+2072 GTPLFNDPEFAS
-2084 GNNGVAVYNNAANGN
+2084 GNNAVAVYNNAANGN

-2159 VNVNSNQMGANYSD
+2159 VVANSNQMGANYSD

-2218 LYWYLSHCQV
+2218 LYWYLSHCQA

-2248 ASRSIWGQSF
+2248 ASRSIWGQNF
-2258 DGSGNV
+2258 DGTANV

-2282 NISNNPYLK
+2282 NISSNPYLK

-2309 VGPTYTALF
+2309 VGPTLTALF
-2318 VTNDSKVGIGTA
+2318 VTNDSKVGIGTN

-2336 SVAGWVGTIG
+2336 SVNGWVGTIG
-2346 DTGWYNITHGGGWY
+2346 NTGWYNITHGGGWY
-2360 MSDSGWVRTYNNKG
+2360 MSDATWVRTYNNKG

-2381 IRNNSYFNRT
+2381 IRSDSYFNRT
-2391 VYEGSS
+2391 VYKGSS
-2397 WNNGYGAYNVGIIS
+2397 WNNGYGAYNVSIFS
-2411 NSSQTPLMVAYRNGY
+2411 NLSQTPLMVAYRNGY

-2454 STKFSMTS
+2454 STKFLMTS

-2468 DGGLWTNGFL
+2468 NGGIWTNGYM
-2478 SFKGKNTSS
+2478 SFKGQNTSS
-2487 DARLKR
+2487 DARQKR
-2493 HIRDIHVPLAV
+2493 ILRDIHVPLTT

-2511 IYAWRDDGS
+2511 VFSWLDNGK

-2534 PLSVR
+2534 PLSVYVR
-2539 LCQNGY
+2539 NNGY

-2569 DDVSVLKRELRQLKH
+2569 DDVSELKREVRQLKH

>member
-1 MELKIYSGNGT
+1 MEVEIVDIHGSSILRFEPNAGSRRVRHLMGDDYVSLKVSSPTRIP
-12 LKLSVEPRDNST
+12 LSVGCIAKT
-24 QVEEIQAGNVLSLS
+24 QYGNFEIASPSPNPTYNEDTGGYDYDIRFDAHYIKWKNKIFLYTQGN
-38 FTLPRR
+38 RR
-44 VSLDVNDYANFLGH
+44 SEAA
-58 RYWLTEKYRPIQKS
+58 WS
-72 TVEWEYSFKL
+72 
-82 YGLENLIS
+82 
-90 RFLVINSTDGGNEP
+90 
-104 VFTLTAPPRE
+104 LTAPLEVHMEIFLKNLKKLGYTYGGAHYGFSIESSIENKSRLITYQSTSMLDALNEMAKAWDCEWWVDDNMIMFGRVQYGDYVDIEIGVNAANIQPSAQRDSFATRIYAFGSTRNIPPDYRESEEEEVVVNGIVQKRLMLPSGYPYVDVRSGLSTAEAIEGVVFADHIYPRTDG
-114 HVALIVKSINAG
+114 LISEVSAYDVIVNEDEEGKTESDSGPAQNAG
-126 FGTNDWKV
+126 DGETSDQPNQEEGEERKKQRYWRFKDANFNFSNDYILPNTELRVVFQSGKLNGMDFAVAFNPNGKPEKLEDGAWNPDAQLFEIVANEDYGRLLPDDILKPEAGDKYVLYGWDVTKIEDLGLVAEAESELLDYARSYVAKMAIDPNTYTCPMMSDYMYGLDKHGNLNSAYSKHFDIGASVNLVNAAFFSGGSRQSRVVGYEMDFSEPWVCTLYVGEKASYSRLKNLESKVDALTLKGQTYTGSRGGGGSIYVIGTNDTTPPTDRNV
-134 GTVEGNDNIV
+134 
-144 VEYHGKYC
+144 YSSLRQRRMF
-152 DEGLKAV
+152 LKR
-159 ADATGTEYW
+159 DA
-168 IEGTTVNLCR
+168 
-178 CEHGERVI
+178 
-186 LGYRNGLTKI
+186 
-196 QPDVAD
+196 
-202 NAKVYTRLFPIGSS
+202 
-216 KNIDPAKYG
+216 
-225 HSRLQLPGGV
+225 
-235 QYVDVNTDK
+235 
-244 YGIIH
+244 
-249 HYEENAFADIFPRY
+249 
-263 TGTVSNVRSEER
+263 
-275 TNEEGDKY
+275 
-283 SVYYFK
+283 
-289 DDNLPFDPNNYD
+289 
-301 LGLLVKRVTFQQGSE
+301 
-316 LAGLGNDDN
+316 
-325 GTHYFEFNFDSGTR
+325 
-339 EFEIIPLFTDSGHL
+339 
-353 PGGVLI
+353 
-359 PKPGDLYIPWNML
+359 
-372 MPDEYYSIAE
+372 
-382 DEFLAAVHEYNRR
+382 
-395 HCVDVSCFKA
+395 
-405 STDYIEIDKRKLELH
+405 
-420 VGQRVRLES
+420 
-429 PDYFPETGYKDS
+429 
-441 RITKITRK
+441 
-449 VNRPSQMDLEISDA
+449 
-463 LSTGAIDK
+463 
-471 IKGDIDEVKAYVQLS
+471 
-486 RGNLPDIIKV
+486 
-496 GDCTPFTDN
+496 
-505 NILSARRTKTDFMS
+505 
-519 RRHDDRSA
+519 DDRTT
-527 GRIAS
+527 GKLAS

-662 GETIEN
+662 GEKVEN

-858 DELGKQIDRQIQT
+858 DELGKQIDRQIET

-886 NWTTDEDK
+886 NWTTDADK

-924 DKVDSAIAKALADA
+924 DKIDSAIAKALADA

-1071 QADNAYSPVYDNAL
+1071 QADNAYAPVYENAL

-1090 KAELAEAMTAFTLSC
+1090 KTELAEAMTAFTLSC

-1142 FTARLAVANAYIQ
+1142 FTARLAAANAYIQ
-1155 DKINSTVN
+1155 DKINSTAN

-1228 AGGPRI
+1228 AGGSRI

-1365 AVAGAANLSD
+1365 ASVGAANLAD

-1382 SLVAGQALVWN
+1382 TLVAGQALVWN

-1405 GLDELSLANYLSS
+1405 GLDEASLSNYLSS
-1418 HGYATQSWANGVF
+1418 HGYATQQWANGAF
-1431 VSKSGDTMT
+1431 VSKAGDTMT

-1466 KNTANAIIAQIGY
+1466 TNTADAIIAQIGY
-1479 HNTGKRVIINPV
+1479 HNTAKRVIINPV

-1507 IGNNELKYNTHSLL
+1507 IGNNELKYNT
-1521 HTGNYTATLDDRY
+1521 
-1534 LKLTGGTVTGLLKI
+1534 
-1548 SFAASTPFIVNNP
+1548 
-1561 VVNKECGIAFNLSN
+1561 
-1575 TGKGWVGYNP
+1575 
-1585 TLGAVL
+1585 
-1591 YNYANGKYLGIKDD
+1591 
-1605 GTPHY
+1605 
-1610 QGYTLWHSGND
+1610 YTLWHSGND

-1634 VQCSDMLHF
+1634 VHASSFLYYKGAVSSATTAIAGVGLYGWNTATSSNFNGFSHGYGD
-1643 VALQPQNLDANS
+1643 S
-1655 IVTTGSCYV
+1655 IVFQGHTTWYNRLDFCTNGQIDFWHAINPSSLTGS
-1664 PRGDMNNSSW
+1664 M
-1674 NGYTFTNFPTS
+1674 S
-1685 KPQGGFMLMNLAEG
+1685 KVG
-1699 NYRRQL
+1699 
-1705 YTAYNNSNLYVRYY
+1705 
-1719 YFNGTAVTW
+1719 
-1728 SPWRTLAF
+1728 TLAF
-1736 TDSTVANANS
+1736 LHSTVANANS

-1760 AQEIT
+1760 VQNIT
-1765 GIKTFT
+1765 GMKTFT

-1778 ALMFKGAPDGVYFA
+1778 ALMFKGAPDGVCFA

-1837 LKADG
+1837 LMADG
-1842 SVDSR
+1842 SVVTKKTATAPCD
-1847 AFLVL
+1847 LGWVNN
-1852 DGQQESTGP
+1852 DTGNSSVP
-1861 SLDLNA
+1861 
-1867 FNTAVFTRIR
+1867 TIAV
-1877 TGEQT
+1877 
-1882 TTNCPFAGY
+1882 
-1891 GQLLNLWTTGKVS
+1891 
-1904 ALQIATKSSDIYF
+1904 
-1917 RSKDGA
+1917 
-1923 AATITSNWHRILHSG
+1923 
-1938 NYSSILDDRYVN
+1938 
-1950 ASGDTMTGP
+1950 
-1959 LAVREIDAPD
+1959 
-1969 GNGLLAYSGSW
+1969 LAYWNGCYKGTGSNL
-1980 TGVDFSSQYGVGT
+1980 QYCDRGRFGT
-1993 INKQGVI
+1993 MATASASDYLA
-2000 RSGNASLIH
+2000 RSG
-2009 YRHGAGNATIWDS
+2009 
-2022 LNDGHGSGLNADMLD
+2022 GSMTNTNVVTNLNADLLD
-2037 GLHLDSVRGY
+2037 GLHALSFGRTLNNTSTNANDV
-2047 RVEHPAINSSLA
+2047 NSLNGLWGGKLFNA
-2059 VGNVPFNALGMQH
+2059 TNVPYTYYAFLHFGYNNYYGQFNAYNNQLQFRAGSESS
-2072 GTPIYNDPEFAS
+2072 GTPSWRI
-2084 GNNGVAVYNNAANGN
+2084 VAFTDSN
-2099 VTITRIAD
+2099 V
-2107 NQASANSSGYILQ
+2107 ASATMLQ
-2120 IKVTGP
+2120 
-2126 AEPWTGGF
+2126 
-2134 VQSIQS
+2134 
-2140 RANAV
+2140 
-2145 FMQIFRAKIPVGYN
+2145 
-2159 VNVNSNQMGANYSD
+2159 
-2173 VWITSTAGTGKW
+2173 TART
-2185 EWYARVVYCGASG
+2185 
-2198 SFSLGGYVSLKGANA
+2198 
-2213 TAANP
+2213 
-2218 LYWYLSHCQV
+2218 
-2228 WDLSKNNYGTLRA
+2228 
-2241 KFADALS
+2241 
-2248 ASRSIWGQSF
+2248 IWGQSF
-2258 DGSGNV
+2258 NGTGNV
-2264 SGNMTGV
+2264 SGDMTGV

-2309 VGPTYTALF
+2309 VGPTLTALF
-2318 VTNDSKVGIGTA
+2318 VTNDSKVGIGTN

-2336 SVAGWVGTIG
+2336 SVNGWVGTIG
-2346 DTGWYNITHGGGWY
+2346 NTGWYNITHGGGWY
-2360 MSDSGWVRTYNNKG
+2360 MTDTTWVRTYNNKNVYAG
-2374 IYSGTGE
+2374 SAIIRTDGTIQVGDG
-2381 IRNNSYFNRT
+2381 
-2391 VYEGSS
+2391 GSKF
-2397 WNNGYGAYNVGIIS
+2397 YA
-2411 NSSQTPLMVAYRNGY
+2411 NSSGVVFAKTGIWTDGY
-2426 AVDVT
+2426 
-2431 GANRLFALEL
+2431 
-2441 LNNGAEMHFAFGG
+2441 M
-2454 STKFSMTS
+2454 
-2462 AGVFFA
+2462 
-2468 DGGLWTNGFL
+2468 
-2478 SFKGKNTSS
+2478 SFRGQNTSS
-2487 DARLKR
+2487 DFRQKR
-2493 HIRDIHVPLAV
+2493 IIRDIHLPLTT

-2511 IYAWRDDGS
+2511 IYTWLDTGK

-2534 PLSVR
+2534 PLSVYVR
-2539 LCQNGY
+2539 DNGY

-2569 DDVSVLKRELRQLKH
+2569 DDVSTLKQEVRQLKRENR
-2584 ENQQL
+2584 EL
-2589 KQQIDRM
+2589 KQQLNRM
-2596 ERRIA
+2596 ERRIANG